1 MKKFNPSV
9 LALSISSLLLTS
21 TLTFGQISQQDKA
34 LLGVKE
40 HQESLLFHQSLVE
53 QGSENVPIWRI
64 PSLLRTKDGVLIAAA
79 DKRWQHRGDWG
90 DIDTAIRISHDDG
103 KTWGNITT
111 ILDLPSQNTEHSP
124 VMNTSTNPWGD
135 KDNVIRQ
142 RIRDPNYSS
151 QYMNSAFL
159 IDAQMVQDKRN
170 GRVFLAVDMFPESAG
185 FFHLNGAFNNP
196 GKDGSG
202 RLTIDGKQYLKLI
215 YQDKQWT
222 LREDGSVFDELNRKT
237 QYKVIVKGDPNKN
250 FKDLGDV
257 YNENNENIGNIY
269 LTNRKGSKNE
279 KAPFYI
285 PTTSYLWMTYSDDN
299 GKTWSSPI
307 DISAQI
313 KKDWMRFLGTGP
325 GVGIQT
331 KNGNLIFPVYYTN
344 QNNVQSTA
352 LIISKDGGKS
362 WELGQSPNDKRIELN
377 GMNSH
382 NLRWDSWYANTA
394 KQKGFELT
402 EAQLVELENGEL
414 KLFMR
419 NQTGKVMMST
429 SKDGGYTW
437 VNTEKINE
445 LDHGYSQ
452 LSVIKYSKRIN
463 GKEYIV
469 FSGQSRS
476 GQGGDNLR
484 RDGKLFLGEVQESGE
499 IKWDT
504 TNLVREI
511 VSQGKAAGQP
521 NGYVYSS
528 MAELGDGSI
537 GLAYENTTDY
547 TTIMYLPIEM
557 QEFFWKAGKIFSDVR
572 QKEPLV
578 FTYDG
583 TETLEKIGDGVA
595 IKRGEGESQSEINV
609 SEGLLVLDQQT
620 KDGKNK
626 AFTQL
631 TLNNSGVAQVNSTQN
646 IDRLV
651 VNNGAT
657 GYLQF
662 TVTDTHSPRLKIN
675 QDVTAHG
682 QIVAVQV
689 NLQKKLKPN
698 DKGYYHAQGE
708 ELIAFKDNGQV
719 KWRLVNDELKDG
731 MYVYTLA
738 SVAKPSVLR
747 TTSQPHSLYLTN
759 KLITA
764 DGKAVSTVAPLKA
777 PLTVNA
783 RPQVNPVLA
792 SYLTA
797 NLAFNKMSEQL
808 QQSFMHETRLLQEK
822 DRSIFV
828 KYLNGKQKY
837 GSNLSFIDYGYD
849 FNASYSGVML
859 GGKVWQSERGNHALY
874 TALNKTSYKV
884 TPKAVDGETKAKY
897 QSWGGSIN
905 WHSNLP
911 HNLIVDLSTSYQ
923 KHKGD
928 IEHAG
933 HVKGYTFNI
942 GADLGYRYQWMK
954 NAFITPMVGLHYLY
968 ASLSDVNDQANKALL
983 KYNNFNALKTN
994 LGVDVNYRIG
1004 KFEVKGL
1011 LSYDMYQQK
1020 TRQLYVDDVAYKQ
1033 GKLADTLHLNTQF
1046 VAHLTPRFAFS
1057 TEVGF
1062 QHARNKGQSSFA
1074 VGAHYQF

>member
-1 MKKFNPSV
+1 NT
-9 LALSISSLLLTS
+9 AY
-21 TLTFGQISQQDKA
+21 
-34 LLGVKE
+34 
-40 HQESLLFHQSLVE
+40 
-53 QGSENVPIWRI
+53 IW
-64 PSLLRTKDGVLIAAA
+64 L
-79 DKRWQHRGDWG
+79 
-90 DIDTAIRISHDDG
+90 
-103 KTWGNITT
+103 
-111 ILDLPSQNTEHSP
+111 
-124 VMNTSTNPWGD
+124 
-135 KDNVIRQ
+135 
-142 RIRDPNYSS
+142 
-151 QYMNSAFL
+151 
-159 IDAQMVQDKRN
+159 
-170 GRVFLAVDMFPESAG
+170 
-185 FFHLNGAFNNP
+185 
-196 GKDGSG
+196 
-202 RLTIDGKQYLKLI
+202 
-215 YQDKQWT
+215 
-222 LREDGSVFDELNRKT
+222 
-237 QYKVIVKGDPNKN
+237 
-250 FKDLGDV
+250 
-257 YNENNENIGNIY
+257 
-269 LTNRKGSKNE
+269 
-279 KAPFYI
+279 
-285 PTTSYLWMTYSDDN
+285 TYSDDN
-299 GKTWSSPI
+299 GKTWVNPI
-307 DISAQI
+307 DITSQV
-313 KKDWMRFLGTGP
+313 KKDWMRFFGTGP

-331 KNGNLIFPVYYTN
+331 KNGNLVLPVYYSN
-344 QNNVQSTA
+344 LSGMESAA
-352 LIISKDGGKS
+352 LIISQDGGKS
-362 WELGQSPNDKRIELN
+362 WELGKSPNDTRLN
-377 GMNSH
+377 GY
-382 NLRWDSWYANTA
+382 DSRTSPSNTNR
-394 KQKGFELT
+394 LT
-402 EAQLVELENGEL
+402 EAQLVELDNGDI

-419 NQTGKVMMST
+419 NQSGKVMMST

-437 VNTEKINE
+437 VSTEKINE
-445 LDHGYSQ
+445 LNHGYSQ
-452 LSVIKYSKRIN
+452 LSVVKYSKKIN

-469 FSGQSRS
+469 FSGQSES
-476 GQGGDNLR
+476 GQSGDSLR
-484 RDGKLFLGEVQESGE
+484 RNGKLFLGEVQEDGS
-499 IKWDT
+499 IVWKTDK
-504 TNLVREI
+504 LVREI
-511 VSQGKAAGQP
+511 QSSGKANRTHP

-738 SVAKPSVLR
+738 SVVKPSVLR

-777 PLTVNA
+777 LLTVNA

-797 NLAFNKMSEQL
+797 NLALNKMSEQL

-911 HNLIVDLSTSYQ
+911 HNLIVDLSTGYQ

>member
-1 MKKFNPSV
+1 GM
-9 LALSISSLLLTS
+9 
-21 TLTFGQISQQDKA
+21 
-34 LLGVKE
+34 
-40 HQESLLFHQSLVE
+40 
-53 QGSENVPIWRI
+53 
-64 PSLLRTKDGVLIAAA
+64 
-79 DKRWQHRGDWG
+79 
-90 DIDTAIRISHDDG
+90 
-103 KTWGNITT
+103 
-111 ILDLPSQNTEHSP
+111 
-124 VMNTSTNPWGD
+124 
-135 KDNVIRQ
+135 
-142 RIRDPNYSS
+142 
-151 QYMNSAFL
+151 
-159 IDAQMVQDKRN
+159 
-170 GRVFLAVDMFPESAG
+170 ESA
-185 FFHLNGAFNNP
+185 
-196 GKDGSG
+196 
-202 RLTIDGKQYLKLI
+202 
-215 YQDKQWT
+215 
-222 LREDGSVFDELNRKT
+222 
-237 QYKVIVKGDPNKN
+237 
-250 FKDLGDV
+250 
-257 YNENNENIGNIY
+257 
-269 LTNRKGSKNE
+269 
-279 KAPFYI
+279 
-285 PTTSYLWMTYSDDN
+285 
-299 GKTWSSPI
+299 
-307 DISAQI
+307 
-313 KKDWMRFLGTGP
+313 
-325 GVGIQT
+325 
-331 KNGNLIFPVYYTN
+331 
-344 QNNVQSTA
+344 A
-352 LIISKDGGKS
+352 LIISQDGGKS
-362 WELGQSPNDKRIELN
+362 WELGKSPNDTRLN
-377 GMNSH
+377 GY
-382 NLRWDSWYANTA
+382 DSRTSPSNTNR
-394 KQKGFELT
+394 LT
-402 EAQLVELENGEL
+402 EAQLVELDNGDI

-419 NQTGKVMMST
+419 NQSGKVMMST

-437 VNTEKINE
+437 VSTEKINE
-445 LDHGYSQ
+445 LNHGYSQ
-452 LSVIKYSKRIN
+452 LSVVKYSKKIN

-469 FSGQSRS
+469 FSGQSES
-476 GQGGDNLR
+476 GQSGDSLR
-484 RDGKLFLGEVQESGE
+484 RNGKLFLGEVQEDGS
-499 IKWDT
+499 IVWKTDK
-504 TNLVREI
+504 LVREI
-511 VSQGKAAGQP
+511 QSSGKANRTHP

-738 SVAKPSVLR
+738 SVVKPSVLR

-777 PLTVNA
+777 LLTVNA

-797 NLAFNKMSEQL
+797 NLALNKMSEQL

-911 HNLIVDLSTSYQ
+911 HNLIVDLSTGYQ

>member
-1 MKKFNPSV
+1 MMKKFNPSI

-21 TLTFGQISQQDKA
+21 TLTFGQIQQQDKA
-34 LLGVKE
+34 LFGVKE
-40 HQESLLFHQSLVE
+40 HQESLLFHQSLVK
-53 QGSENVPIWRI
+53 QGSDNVPIWRI

-111 ILDLPSQNTEHSP
+111 ILDLPSKNGEKSP
-124 VMNTSTNPWGD
+124 SAPDPVTFNAWGD
-135 KDNVIRQ
+135 R
-142 RIRDPNYSS
+142 PNCTTYC
-151 QYMNSAFL
+151 NSAFL
-159 IDAQMVQDKRN
+159 IDAQMVQDKRS
-170 GRVFLAVDMFPESAG
+170 GRIFLAVDMFADGAG
-185 FFHLNGAFNNP
+185 FFGVKDSGNGRIN
-196 GKDGSG
+196 
-202 RLTIDGKQYLKLI
+202 IDGKQYPILNE
-215 YQDKQWT
+215 KQSGQRWT
-222 LREDGSVFDELNRKT
+222 LRENGEVFDHQNNKT
-237 QYKVIVKGDPNKN
+237 NYRVVTKGDPKAN
-250 FKDLGDV
+250 FKDVGDI
-257 YNENNENIGNIY
+257 YNERNEKLGNIY
-269 LTNRKGSKNE
+269 LKDE
-279 KAPFYI
+279 KTPFLAVNTAYVW
-285 PTTSYLWMTYSDDN
+285 LMHSDDN
-299 GKTWSSPI
+299 GKTWSNPI
-307 DISAQI
+307 DLSAQV
-313 KKDWMRFLGTGP
+313 KKDWMKFFGTGP

-331 KNGNLIFPVYYTN
+331 KNGNLLFPIYYTN
-344 QNNVQSTA
+344 QHGKQSSA
-352 LIISKDGGKS
+352 LVISKDGGKT
-362 WELGQSPNDKRIELN
+362 WDLGESPNDNRTTLK
-377 GMNSH
+377 GMNSREL
-382 NLRWDSWYANTA
+382 NWNSWENRSAESLGY
-394 KQKGFELT
+394 ELT
-402 EAQLVELENGEL
+402 ESQLVELNNGDI

-419 NQTGKVMMST
+419 NKSGKVMMST

-437 VNTEKINE
+437 IDTQKIDALN
-445 LDHGYSQ
+445 HGYSQ
-452 LSVIKYSKRIN
+452 LSVIKYSKKIN
-463 GKEYIV
+463 GKEYVI
-469 FSGQSRS
+469 FSGQSRQGS
-476 GQGGDNLR
+476 GGDGLR
-484 RDGKLFLGEVQESGE
+484 QDGKLFLGEVQEDGSISWNTNKLVKE
-499 IKWDT
+499 IISRGRAKT
-504 TNLVREI
+504 QNSSYT
-511 VSQGKAAGQP
+511 

-537 GLAYENTTDY
+537 GLAYENTVDY

-557 QEFFWKAGKIFSDVR
+557 QEFFWRDGKIFSDIR
-572 QKEPLV
+572 QKTPLTV
-578 FTYDG
+578 TYNGADS
-583 TETLEKIGDGVA
+583 LEKIGDGIV
-595 IKRGEGESQSEINV
+595 IKQGVGESLGGVTV
-609 SEGLLVLDQQT
+609 SEGTLVLAQKSEQD
-620 KDGKNK
+620 KNK
-626 AFTQL
+626 AFTDV
-631 TLNNSGVAQVNSTQN
+631 TLNKTGILQVESVQN
-646 IDRLV
+646 IDTLT
-651 VNNGAT
+651 VNNEASGHIQLSVSDESTPMLNIAK
-657 GYLQF
+657 GVSGKEVKL
-662 TVTDTHSPRLKIN
+662 H
-675 QDVTAHG
+675 
-682 QIVAVQV
+682 V

-797 NLAFNKMSEQL
+797 NLALNKMSEQL

-911 HNLIVDLSTSYQ
+911 HNLIVDLSAGYQ

>member
-21 TLTFGQISQQDKA
+21 TLTFGQIQQQDKA
-34 LLGVKE
+34 LFGVKE
-40 HQESLLFHQSLVE
+40 HQESLLFHQSLVK
-53 QGSENVPIWRI
+53 QGSDNVPIWRI

-111 ILDLPSQNTEHSP
+111 ILDLPSQNGEKSP
-124 VMNTSTNPWGD
+124 IHNDAPNFNPWAYRRNGTD
-135 KDNVIRQ
+135 STYRN
-142 RIRDPNYSS
+142 SS
-151 QYMNSAFL
+151 FL

-170 GRVFLAVDMFPESAG
+170 GRIFLAVDMFPESTGLSGTAD
-185 FFHLNGAFNNP
+185 NGVTEF
-196 GKDGSG
+196 GSG
-202 RLTIDGKQYLKLI
+202 YVNIGGKSYLQLKNGNAR
-215 YQDKQWT
+215 YT
-222 LREDGSVFDELNRKT
+222 LRENGEVFDQNNNKT
-237 QYKVIVKGDPNKN
+237 DYKVIINGDPKQNY
-250 FKDLGDV
+250 KDLGDV
-257 YNENNENIGNIY
+257 MNSQGELLGNIY
-269 LTNRKGSKNE
+269 LKKEGKNA
-279 KAPFYI
+279 KVPFTAPHI
-285 PTTSYLWMTYSDDN
+285 SYFWLTHSDDN
-299 GKTWSSPI
+299 GKTWSQPI
-307 DISAQI
+307 DLTPQV
-313 KKDWMRFLGTGP
+313 KKDWMRFFGTGP

-331 KNGNLIFPVYYTN
+331 QNGNLLFPIYYIN
-344 QNNVQSTA
+344 RQGKQSSA
-352 LIISKDGGKS
+352 LIISKDGGKT
-362 WELGQSPNDKRIELN
+362 WDLGQSPNDNRPDLY
-377 GMNSH
+377 GQNSETLGSSSVGH
-382 NLRWDSWYANTA
+382 
-394 KQKGFELT
+394 GHELT
-402 EAQLVELENGEL
+402 ESQLVELDNGDL

-419 NQTGKVMMST
+419 NTSGRVMMST

-437 VNTEKINE
+437 TETQKVE
-445 LDHGYSQ
+445 ALKHGYSQ
-452 LSVIKYSKRIN
+452 LSVIKYSKKIN

-469 FSGQSRS
+469 FSGQSES
-476 GQGGDNLR
+476 GQSGDALR
-484 RDGKLFLGEVQESGE
+484 RNGKLFLGEVQEDGS
-499 IKWDT
+499 IVWKI
-504 TNLVREI
+504 NKLVRDI
-511 VSQGKAAGQP
+511 QSSGLAKQNGRSYP

-631 TLNNSGVAQVNSTQN
+631 TLNSSGVVQVNSTQN

-764 DGKAVSTVAPLKA
+764 DGKAVSTVSPLKA

-797 NLAFNKMSEQL
+797 NLALNKMSEQL
-808 QQSFMHETRLLQEK
+808 QQSFMHETHLLQEK

-849 FNASYSGVML
+849 FNTSYSGVML

>member
-1 MKKFNPSV
+1 RN
-9 LALSISSLLLTS
+9 AT
-21 TLTFGQISQQDKA
+21 
-34 LLGVKE
+34 
-40 HQESLLFHQSLVE
+40 
-53 QGSENVPIWRI
+53 VPF
-64 PSLLRTKDGVLIAAA
+64 IA
-79 DKRWQHRGDWG
+79 
-90 DIDTAIRISHDDG
+90 
-103 KTWGNITT
+103 
-111 ILDLPSQNTEHSP
+111 P
-124 VMNTSTNPWGD
+124 NTSYFW
-135 KDNVIRQ
+135 
-142 RIRDPNYSS
+142 
-151 QYMNSAFL
+151 
-159 IDAQMVQDKRN
+159 
-170 GRVFLAVDMFPESAG
+170 
-185 FFHLNGAFNNP
+185 
-196 GKDGSG
+196 
-202 RLTIDGKQYLKLI
+202 LTH
-215 YQDKQWT
+215 
-222 LREDGSVFDELNRKT
+222 
-237 QYKVIVKGDPNKN
+237 
-250 FKDLGDV
+250 
-257 YNENNENIGNIY
+257 
-269 LTNRKGSKNE
+269 
-279 KAPFYI
+279 
-285 PTTSYLWMTYSDDN
+285 SDDN

-307 DISAQI
+307 DLTSQV
-313 KKDWMRFLGTGP
+313 KKDWMRFFGTGP

-331 KNGNLIFPVYYTN
+331 KKGNLLFPIYYIN
-344 QNNVQSTA
+344 RHGKQSSA
-352 LIISKDGGKS
+352 LIISKDGGKT
-362 WELGQSPNDKRIELN
+362 WDLGQSPNDTRTELY
-377 GMNSH
+377 GKNSETLNSNSSGH
-382 NLRWDSWYANTA
+382 
-394 KQKGFELT
+394 ELT
-402 EAQLVELENGEL
+402 ESQLVELQNGDL

-419 NQTGKVMMST
+419 NTSGRVMMST
-429 SKDGGYTW
+429 SKDGGYSWIETKQ
-437 VNTEKINE
+437 VPE
-445 LDHGYSQ
+445 LNHGYSQ
-452 LSVIKYSKRIN
+452 LSVIKYSKKIN

-469 FSGQSRS
+469 FSGQSVS
-476 GQGGDNLR
+476 GNSGDKLR
-484 RDGKLFLGEVQESGE
+484 RDGKLFLGEVQDNGD
-499 IKWDT
+499 INWDT
-504 TNLVREI
+504 TNLVRNI
-511 VSQGKAAGQP
+511 KSSGLAKQGSEVYP

-583 TETLEKIGDGVA
+583 TETLEKIGDGIA
-595 IKRGEGESQSEINV
+595 IKRGEGESQSGINV

-646 IDRLV
+646 IDRFV

-797 NLAFNKMSEQL
+797 NLALNKMSEQL

-911 HNLIVDLSTSYQ
+911 HNLIVDLSAGYQ

>member
-1 MKKFNPSV
+1 MMKKFNPSI

-21 TLTFGQISQQDKA
+21 TLTFGQIQQQDKA
-34 LLGVKE
+34 LFGVKE
-40 HQESLLFHQSLVE
+40 HQESLLFHQSLVK
-53 QGSENVPIWRI
+53 QGSDNVPIWRI

-111 ILDLPSQNTEHSP
+111 ILDLPSQNGEKSP
-124 VMNTSTNPWGD
+124 IHNDAPNFNPWAYRRNGTD
-135 KDNVIRQ
+135 STYRN
-142 RIRDPNYSS
+142 SS
-151 QYMNSAFL
+151 FL

-170 GRVFLAVDMFPESAG
+170 GRIFLAVDMFPESTGLSGTAD
-185 FFHLNGAFNNP
+185 NGVTEF
-196 GKDGSG
+196 GSG
-202 RLTIDGKQYLKLI
+202 YVNIDGKFYLQLKNGNAR
-215 YQDKQWT
+215 YT
-222 LREDGSVFDELNRKT
+222 LRENGEVFDQNNHKT
-237 QYKVIVKGDPNKN
+237 DYKVIINGDSKQNY
-250 FKDLGDV
+250 KDLGNV
-257 YNENNENIGNIY
+257 MNSKGELLGNIY
-269 LTNRKGSKNE
+269 LKKEGKNA
-279 KAPFYI
+279 KVPFTAPHI
-285 PTTSYLWMTYSDDN
+285 SYFWLTHSDDN
-299 GKTWSSPI
+299 GKTWSQPI
-307 DISAQI
+307 DLTAQV
-313 KKDWMRFLGTGP
+313 KKDWMRFFGTGP

-331 KNGNLIFPVYYTN
+331 QNGNLLFPIYYIN
-344 QNNVQSTA
+344 RQGKQSAA
-352 LIISKDGGKS
+352 LIISRDGGNT
-362 WELGQSPNDKRIELN
+362 WDLGQSPNDNRPDLY
-377 GMNSH
+377 GQNSETLSRS
-382 NLRWDSWYANTA
+382 NAGY
-394 KQKGFELT
+394 ELT
-402 EAQLVELENGEL
+402 ESQLVELDNGDL

-419 NQTGKVMMST
+419 NTSGRVMMST

-437 VNTEKINE
+437 TDTHKVEALK
-445 LDHGYSQ
+445 HGYSQ
-452 LSVIKYSKRIN
+452 LSVIKYSKKIN

-469 FSGQSRS
+469 FSGQSVEGS
-476 GQGGDNLR
+476 GGDDKR
-484 RDGKLFLGEVQESGE
+484 RDGKLFLGEVQEDGR
-499 IKWDT
+499 IIWKTDK
-504 TNLVREI
+504 LVRSI
-511 VSQGKAAGQP
+511 DSKGKANGRLP

-557 QEFFWKAGKIFSDVR
+557 QEFFWRDGKIFSDIR
-572 QKEPLV
+572 QKTPLTV
-578 FTYDG
+578 TYNGADS
-583 TETLEKIGDGVA
+583 LEKIGDGIA
-595 IKRGEGESQSEINV
+595 IKQGVGESLGGVTV
-609 SEGLLVLDQQT
+609 SEGTLVLAQKSEQD
-620 KDGKNK
+620 KNK
-626 AFTQL
+626 AFTDV
-631 TLNNSGVAQVNSTQN
+631 TLNKTGILQVESVQN
-646 IDRLV
+646 IDTLT
-651 VNNGAT
+651 VNNEAS
-657 GYLQF
+657 GYIQF
-662 TVTDTHSPRLKIN
+662 SVSDESTPMLNIAKGVSGKEVKLH
-675 QDVTAHG
+675 
-682 QIVAVQV
+682 V

-698 DKGYYHAQGE
+698 DKGYYYAQGE

-797 NLAFNKMSEQL
+797 NLALNKMSEQL

-911 HNLIVDLSTSYQ
+911 HNLIVDLSAGYQ

>member
-21 TLTFGQISQQDKA
+21 TLTFGQIQQQDKA
-34 LLGVKE
+34 LFGVKE

-53 QGSENVPIWRI
+53 QGSDNVPIWRI

-111 ILDLPSQNTEHSP
+111 ILDLPSQNGEKSP
-124 VMNTSTNPWGD
+124 IHNDAPNFNPWAYRRNGTD
-135 KDNVIRQ
+135 STYRN
-142 RIRDPNYSS
+142 SS
-151 QYMNSAFL
+151 FL

-170 GRVFLAVDMFPESAG
+170 GRIFLAVDMFPESTGLSGTAD
-185 FFHLNGAFNNP
+185 NGVTEF
-196 GKDGSG
+196 GSG
-202 RLTIDGKQYLKLI
+202 YVNIGGKSYLQLKNGNAR
-215 YQDKQWT
+215 YT
-222 LREDGSVFDELNRKT
+222 LRENGEVFDQNNNKT
-237 QYKVIVKGDPNKN
+237 DYKVIINGDPKQNY
-250 FKDLGDV
+250 KDLGDV
-257 YNENNENIGNIY
+257 MNSQGELLGNIY
-269 LTNRKGSKNE
+269 LKKEGKNA
-279 KAPFYI
+279 KVPFTAPHI
-285 PTTSYLWMTYSDDN
+285 SYFWLTHSDDN
-299 GKTWSSPI
+299 GKTWSQPI
-307 DISAQI
+307 DLTPQV
-313 KKDWMRFLGTGP
+313 KKDWMRFFGTGP

-331 KNGNLIFPVYYTN
+331 QNGNLLFPIYYIN
-344 QNNVQSTA
+344 RQGKQSSA
-352 LIISKDGGKS
+352 LIISKDGGKT
-362 WELGQSPNDKRIELN
+362 WDLGQSPNDNRPDLY
-377 GMNSH
+377 GQNSETLGSSSVGH
-382 NLRWDSWYANTA
+382 
-394 KQKGFELT
+394 GHELT
-402 EAQLVELENGEL
+402 ESQLVELDNGDL

-419 NQTGKVMMST
+419 NTSGRVMMST

-437 VNTEKINE
+437 TETQKVE
-445 LDHGYSQ
+445 ALKHGYSQ
-452 LSVIKYSKRIN
+452 LSVIKYSKKIN

-469 FSGQSRS
+469 FSGQSES
-476 GQGGDNLR
+476 GQSGDALR
-484 RDGKLFLGEVQESGE
+484 RNGKLFLGEVQEDGS
-499 IKWDT
+499 IVWKI
-504 TNLVREI
+504 NKLVRDI
-511 VSQGKAAGQP
+511 QSSGLAKQNGRSYP

-631 TLNNSGVAQVNSTQN
+631 TLNSSGVVQVNSTQN

-662 TVTDTHSPRLKIN
+662 TLTDTHSPRLKIN

-797 NLAFNKMSEQL
+797 NLALNKMSEQL

-897 QSWGGSIN
+897 HSWGGSIN

-911 HNLIVDLSTSYQ
+911 HNLIVDLSAGYQ

>member
-1 MKKFNPSV
+1 V
-9 LALSISSLLLTS
+9 L
-21 TLTFGQISQQDKA
+21 
-34 LLGVKE
+34 
-40 HQESLLFHQSLVE
+40 
-53 QGSENVPIWRI
+53 
-64 PSLLRTKDGVLIAAA
+64 
-79 DKRWQHRGDWG
+79 
-90 DIDTAIRISHDDG
+90 
-103 KTWGNITT
+103 
-111 ILDLPSQNTEHSP
+111 
-124 VMNTSTNPWGD
+124 
-135 KDNVIRQ
+135 
-142 RIRDPNYSS
+142 
-151 QYMNSAFL
+151 
-159 IDAQMVQDKRN
+159 
-170 GRVFLAVDMFPESAG
+170 
-185 FFHLNGAFNNP
+185 
-196 GKDGSG
+196 
-202 RLTIDGKQYLKLI
+202 
-215 YQDKQWT
+215 
-222 LREDGSVFDELNRKT
+222 
-237 QYKVIVKGDPNKN
+237 
-250 FKDLGDV
+250 
-257 YNENNENIGNIY
+257 
-269 LTNRKGSKNE
+269 
-279 KAPFYI
+279 
-285 PTTSYLWMTYSDDN
+285 
-299 GKTWSSPI
+299 
-307 DISAQI
+307 
-313 KKDWMRFLGTGP
+313 
-325 GVGIQT
+325 
-331 KNGNLIFPVYYTN
+331 PVYYSN
-344 QNNVQSTA
+344 LSGMESAA
-352 LIISKDGGKS
+352 LIISQDGGKS
-362 WELGQSPNDKRIELN
+362 WELGKSPNDTRLN
-377 GMNSH
+377 GY
-382 NLRWDSWYANTA
+382 DSRTSPSNTNR
-394 KQKGFELT
+394 LT
-402 EAQLVELENGEL
+402 EAQLVELDNGDI

-419 NQTGKVMMST
+419 NQSGKVMMST

-437 VNTEKINE
+437 VSTEKINE
-445 LDHGYSQ
+445 LNHGYSQ
-452 LSVIKYSKRIN
+452 LSVVKYSKKIN

-469 FSGQSRS
+469 FSGQSES
-476 GQGGDNLR
+476 GQSGDSLR
-484 RDGKLFLGEVQESGE
+484 RNGKLFLGEVQEDGS
-499 IKWDT
+499 IVWKTDK
-504 TNLVREI
+504 LVREI
-511 VSQGKAAGQP
+511 QSSGKANRTHP

-738 SVAKPSVLR
+738 SVVKPSVLR

-797 NLAFNKMSEQL
+797 NLALNKMSEQL

-874 TALNKTSYKV
+874 IALNKTSYKV

-911 HNLIVDLSTSYQ
+911 HNLIVDLSTGYQ

>member
-1 MKKFNPSV
+1 
-9 LALSISSLLLTS
+9 
-21 TLTFGQISQQDKA
+21 
-34 LLGVKE
+34 
-40 HQESLLFHQSLVE
+40 
-53 QGSENVPIWRI
+53 NVPFVAPNTAYIW
-64 PSLLRTKDGVLIAAA
+64 L
-79 DKRWQHRGDWG
+79 
-90 DIDTAIRISHDDG
+90 
-103 KTWGNITT
+103 
-111 ILDLPSQNTEHSP
+111 
-124 VMNTSTNPWGD
+124 
-135 KDNVIRQ
+135 
-142 RIRDPNYSS
+142 
-151 QYMNSAFL
+151 
-159 IDAQMVQDKRN
+159 
-170 GRVFLAVDMFPESAG
+170 
-185 FFHLNGAFNNP
+185 
-196 GKDGSG
+196 
-202 RLTIDGKQYLKLI
+202 
-215 YQDKQWT
+215 
-222 LREDGSVFDELNRKT
+222 
-237 QYKVIVKGDPNKN
+237 
-250 FKDLGDV
+250 
-257 YNENNENIGNIY
+257 
-269 LTNRKGSKNE
+269 
-279 KAPFYI
+279 
-285 PTTSYLWMTYSDDN
+285 TYSDDN
-299 GKTWSSPI
+299 GKTWVNPI
-307 DISAQI
+307 DITSQV
-313 KKDWMRFLGTGP
+313 KKDWMRFFGTGP

-331 KNGNLIFPVYYTN
+331 KNGNLVLPVYYSN
-344 QNNVQSTA
+344 LSGMESAA
-352 LIISKDGGKS
+352 LIISQDGGKS
-362 WELGQSPNDKRIELN
+362 WELGKSPNDTRLN
-377 GMNSH
+377 GY
-382 NLRWDSWYANTA
+382 DSRTSPSNTNR
-394 KQKGFELT
+394 LT
-402 EAQLVELENGEL
+402 EAQLVELDNGDI

-419 NQTGKVMMST
+419 NQSGKVMMST

-437 VNTEKINE
+437 VSTEKINE
-445 LDHGYSQ
+445 LNHGYSQ
-452 LSVIKYSKRIN
+452 LSVIKYSKKIN

-469 FSGQSRS
+469 FSGQSES
-476 GQGGDNLR
+476 GQSGDALR
-484 RDGKLFLGEVQESGE
+484 RNGKLFLGEVQEDGS
-499 IKWDT
+499 IVWKI
-504 TNLVREI
+504 NKLVRDI
-511 VSQGKAAGQP
+511 QSSGLAKQNGRSYP

-631 TLNNSGVAQVNSTQN
+631 TLNSSGVVQVNSTQN

-797 NLAFNKMSEQL
+797 NLALNKMSEQL

-897 QSWGGSIN
+897 HSWGGSIN

-911 HNLIVDLSTSYQ
+911 HNLIVDLSTGYQ

>member
-1 MKKFNPSV
+1 MMKKFNPSV

-21 TLTFGQISQQDKA
+21 TLTFGQIQQQDKA
-34 LLGVKE
+34 LFGVKE

-53 QGSENVPIWRI
+53 QGSDNVPIWRI

-111 ILDLPSQNTEHSP
+111 ILDLPSQNGEKSP
-124 VMNTSTNPWGD
+124 IHNDAPNFNPWAYRRNGTD
-135 KDNVIRQ
+135 STYRN
-142 RIRDPNYSS
+142 SS
-151 QYMNSAFL
+151 FL

-170 GRVFLAVDMFPESAG
+170 GRIFLAVDMFPESTGLSGTAD
-185 FFHLNGAFNNP
+185 NGVTEF
-196 GKDGSG
+196 GSG
-202 RLTIDGKQYLKLI
+202 YVNIGGKSYLQLKNGNAR
-215 YQDKQWT
+215 YT
-222 LREDGSVFDELNRKT
+222 LRENGEVFDQNNNKT
-237 QYKVIVKGDPNKN
+237 DYKVIINGDPKQNY
-250 FKDLGDV
+250 KDLGDV
-257 YNENNENIGNIY
+257 MNSQGELLGNIY
-269 LTNRKGSKNE
+269 LKKEGKNA
-279 KAPFYI
+279 KVPFTAPHI
-285 PTTSYLWMTYSDDN
+285 SYFWLTHSDDN
-299 GKTWSSPI
+299 GKTWSQPI
-307 DISAQI
+307 DLTPQV
-313 KKDWMRFLGTGP
+313 KKDWMRFFGTGP

-331 KNGNLIFPVYYTN
+331 QNGNLLFPIYYIN
-344 QNNVQSTA
+344 RQGKQSSA
-352 LIISKDGGKS
+352 LIISKDGGKT
-362 WELGQSPNDKRIELN
+362 WDLGQSPNDNRPDLY
-377 GMNSH
+377 GQNSETLGSSSVGH
-382 NLRWDSWYANTA
+382 
-394 KQKGFELT
+394 GHELT
-402 EAQLVELENGEL
+402 ESQLVELDNGDL

-419 NQTGKVMMST
+419 NTSGRVMMST

-437 VNTEKINE
+437 TETQKVE
-445 LDHGYSQ
+445 ALKHGYSQ
-452 LSVIKYSKRIN
+452 LSVIKYSKKIN

-469 FSGQSRS
+469 FSGQSES
-476 GQGGDNLR
+476 GQSGDALR
-484 RDGKLFLGEVQESGE
+484 RNGKLFLGEVQEDGS
-499 IKWDT
+499 IVWKI
-504 TNLVREI
+504 NKLVRDI
-511 VSQGKAAGQP
+511 QSSGLAKQNGRSYP

-631 TLNNSGVAQVNSTQN
+631 TLNSSGVVQVNSTQN

-747 TTSQPHSLYLTN
+747 TTSQLHSLYLTN

-797 NLAFNKMSEQL
+797 NLALNKMSEQL
-808 QQSFMHETRLLQEK
+808 QQSFMHETHLLQEK

-837 GSNLSFIDYGYD
+837 DSNLSFIDYGYD
-849 FNASYSGVML
+849 FNTSYSGVML

>member
-1 MKKFNPSV
+1 MLNIAK
-9 LALSISSLLLTS
+9 
-21 TLTFGQISQQDKA
+21 
-34 LLGVKE
+34 GV
-40 HQESLLFHQSLVE
+40 S
-53 QGSENVPIWRI
+53 
-64 PSLLRTKDGVLIAAA
+64 
-79 DKRWQHRGDWG
+79 
-90 DIDTAIRISHDDG
+90 
-103 KTWGNITT
+103 
-111 ILDLPSQNTEHSP
+111 
-124 VMNTSTNPWGD
+124 
-135 KDNVIRQ
+135 
-142 RIRDPNYSS
+142 
-151 QYMNSAFL
+151 
-159 IDAQMVQDKRN
+159 
-170 GRVFLAVDMFPESAG
+170 
-185 FFHLNGAFNNP
+185 
-196 GKDGSG
+196 
-202 RLTIDGKQYLKLI
+202 
-215 YQDKQWT
+215 
-222 LREDGSVFDELNRKT
+222 
-237 QYKVIVKGDPNKN
+237 
-250 FKDLGDV
+250 
-257 YNENNENIGNIY
+257 
-269 LTNRKGSKNE
+269 
-279 KAPFYI
+279 
-285 PTTSYLWMTYSDDN
+285 
-299 GKTWSSPI
+299 
-307 DISAQI
+307 
-313 KKDWMRFLGTGP
+313 
-325 GVGIQT
+325 
-331 KNGNLIFPVYYTN
+331 
-344 QNNVQSTA
+344 
-352 LIISKDGGKS
+352 
-362 WELGQSPNDKRIELN
+362 
-377 GMNSH
+377 
-382 NLRWDSWYANTA
+382 
-394 KQKGFELT
+394 
-402 EAQLVELENGEL
+402 
-414 KLFMR
+414 
-419 NQTGKVMMST
+419 
-429 SKDGGYTW
+429 
-437 VNTEKINE
+437 
-445 LDHGYSQ
+445 
-452 LSVIKYSKRIN
+452 
-463 GKEYIV
+463 GKEV
-469 FSGQSRS
+469 
-476 GQGGDNLR
+476 
-484 RDGKLFLGEVQESGE
+484 KL
-499 IKWDT
+499 
-504 TNLVREI
+504 
-511 VSQGKAAGQP
+511 
-521 NGYVYSS
+521 
-528 MAELGDGSI
+528 
-537 GLAYENTTDY
+537 
-547 TTIMYLPIEM
+547 
-557 QEFFWKAGKIFSDVR
+557 
-572 QKEPLV
+572 
-578 FTYDG
+578 
-583 TETLEKIGDGVA
+583 
-595 IKRGEGESQSEINV
+595 
-609 SEGLLVLDQQT
+609 
-620 KDGKNK
+620 
-626 AFTQL
+626 
-631 TLNNSGVAQVNSTQN
+631 
-646 IDRLV
+646 
-651 VNNGAT
+651 
-657 GYLQF
+657 
-662 TVTDTHSPRLKIN
+662 
-675 QDVTAHG
+675 
-682 QIVAVQV
+682 QV

-738 SVAKPSVLR
+738 SVVKPSVLR

-797 NLAFNKMSEQL
+797 NLALNKMSEQL

-911 HNLIVDLSTSYQ
+911 HNLIVDLSTGYQ

-1074 VGAHYQF
+1074 V

>member
-21 TLTFGQISQQDKA
+21 TLTFGQIQQQDKA
-34 LLGVKE
+34 HFGVKE
-40 HQESLLFHQSLVE
+40 HQESLLFHQSLVK
-53 QGSENVPIWRI
+53 QGSDNVPIWRI

-111 ILDLPSQNTEHSP
+111 ILDLPSKNGEKSP
-124 VMNTSTNPWGD
+124 SAPDPVTFNAWG
-135 KDNVIRQ
+135 NR
-142 RIRDPNYSS
+142 PNCTTYC
-151 QYMNSAFL
+151 NSAFL

-170 GRVFLAVDMFPESAG
+170 GRIFLAVDMFADGAG
-185 FFHLNGAFNNP
+185 FFGVKDSGNGRIN
-196 GKDGSG
+196 
-202 RLTIDGKQYLKLI
+202 IDGKQYPILNE
-215 YQDKQWT
+215 KQSGQRWT
-222 LREDGSVFDELNRKT
+222 LRENGEVFDHQNNKT
-237 QYKVIVKGDPNKN
+237 NYRVVTKGDPKAN
-250 FKDLGDV
+250 FKDVGDI
-257 YNENNENIGNIY
+257 YNERNEKLGNIY
-269 LTNRKGSKNE
+269 LKDE
-279 KAPFYI
+279 KTPFLAVNTAYVW
-285 PTTSYLWMTYSDDN
+285 LMHSDDN
-299 GKTWSSPI
+299 GKTWSNPI
-307 DISAQI
+307 DLSAQV
-313 KKDWMRFLGTGP
+313 KKDWMKFFGTGP

-331 KNGNLIFPVYYTN
+331 KNGNLLFPIYYTN
-344 QNNVQSTA
+344 QHGKQSSA
-352 LIISKDGGKS
+352 LVISKDGGKT
-362 WELGQSPNDKRIELN
+362 WDLGESPNDNRTTLK
-377 GMNSH
+377 GMNSREL
-382 NLRWDSWYANTA
+382 NWNSWENRSAESLGY
-394 KQKGFELT
+394 ELT
-402 EAQLVELENGEL
+402 ESQLVELNNGDI

-419 NQTGKVMMST
+419 NKSGKVMMST

-437 VNTEKINE
+437 IDTQKIDALN
-445 LDHGYSQ
+445 HGYSQ
-452 LSVIKYSKRIN
+452 LSVIKYSKKIN
-463 GKEYIV
+463 GKEYVI
-469 FSGQSRS
+469 FSGQSRQGS
-476 GQGGDNLR
+476 GGDGLR
-484 RDGKLFLGEVQESGE
+484 QDGKLFLGEVQEDGSISWNTNKLVKE
-499 IKWDT
+499 IISRGRAKT
-504 TNLVREI
+504 QNSSYT
-511 VSQGKAAGQP
+511 

-537 GLAYENTTDY
+537 GLAYENTVDY

-557 QEFFWKAGKIFSDVR
+557 QEFFWRDGKIFSDIR
-572 QKEPLV
+572 QKTPLTV
-578 FTYDG
+578 TYNGADS
-583 TETLEKIGDGVA
+583 LEKIGDGIA
-595 IKRGEGESQSEINV
+595 IKQGVGESLGGVTV
-609 SEGLLVLDQQT
+609 SEGSLVLAQKSEQD
-620 KDGKNK
+620 KNK
-626 AFTQL
+626 AFTDV
-631 TLNNSGVAQVNSTQN
+631 TLNKTGILQVESVQN
-646 IDRLV
+646 IDTLT
-651 VNNGAT
+651 VNNEAS
-657 GYLQF
+657 GYIQF
-662 TVTDTHSPRLKIN
+662 SVSDESTPMLNIAKGVSGKEVKLH
-675 QDVTAHG
+675 
-682 QIVAVQV
+682 V

-797 NLAFNKMSEQL
+797 NLALNNMSEQL

-911 HNLIVDLSTSYQ
+911 HNLIVDLSTGYQ

>member
-21 TLTFGQISQQDKA
+21 TLTFGQIQQQDKA
-34 LLGVKE
+34 HFGVKE

-53 QGSENVPIWRI
+53 QGSDNVPIWRI

-79 DKRWQHRGDWG
+79 DKRWQHCGDWG

-111 ILDLPSQNTEHSP
+111 ILDLPSKNGEKSP
-124 VMNTSTNPWGD
+124 SAPDPVTFNAWGD
-135 KDNVIRQ
+135 R
-142 RIRDPNYSS
+142 PNCTTYC
-151 QYMNSAFL
+151 NSAFL

-170 GRVFLAVDMFPESAG
+170 GRIFLAVDMFADGAG
-185 FFHLNGAFNNP
+185 FFGVKDSGNGRIN
-196 GKDGSG
+196 
-202 RLTIDGKQYLKLI
+202 IDGKQYPILNE
-215 YQDKQWT
+215 KQSGQRWT
-222 LREDGSVFDELNRKT
+222 LRENGEVFDHENKKT
-237 QYKVIVKGDPNKN
+237 SYKVVVEGNPKLN
-250 FKDLGDV
+250 FKDLGDI
-257 YNENNENIGNIY
+257 YNERNEKVGNIY
-269 LTNRKGSKNE
+269 LKDRNT
-279 KAPFYI
+279 PFLAINTAYVW
-285 PTTSYLWMTYSDDN
+285 LMHSDDN
-299 GKTWSSPI
+299 GKTWSNPI
-307 DISAQI
+307 DLSAQV
-313 KKDWMRFLGTGP
+313 KKDWMKFFGTGP

-331 KNGNLIFPVYYTN
+331 KNGNLLFPIYYTN
-344 QNNVQSTA
+344 QHGKQSSA
-352 LIISKDGGKS
+352 LVISKDGGKT
-362 WELGQSPNDKRIELN
+362 WDLGESPNDNRTTLK
-377 GMNSH
+377 GMNSREL
-382 NLRWDSWYANTA
+382 NWNSWENRSAESLGY
-394 KQKGFELT
+394 ELT
-402 EAQLVELENGEL
+402 ESQLVELNNGDI

-419 NQTGKVMMST
+419 NKSGKVMMST

-437 VNTEKINE
+437 IDTQKIDALN
-445 LDHGYSQ
+445 HGYSQ
-452 LSVIKYSKRIN
+452 LSVIKYSKKIN
-463 GKEYIV
+463 GKEYVI
-469 FSGQSRS
+469 FSGQSRQGS
-476 GQGGDNLR
+476 GGDGLR
-484 RDGKLFLGEVQESGE
+484 QDGKLFLGEVQEDGSISWNTNKLVKE
-499 IKWDT
+499 IISRGRAKT
-504 TNLVREI
+504 QNSSYT
-511 VSQGKAAGQP
+511 

-537 GLAYENTTDY
+537 GLAYENTVDY

-557 QEFFWKAGKIFSDVR
+557 QEFFWRDGKIFSDIR
-572 QKEPLV
+572 QKTPLTV
-578 FTYDG
+578 TYNGADF
-583 TETLEKIGDGVA
+583 LEKIGDGIV
-595 IKRGEGESQSEINV
+595 IKQGVGESLGGVTV
-609 SEGLLVLDQQT
+609 SEGTLVLAQKSEQD
-620 KDGKNK
+620 KNK
-626 AFTQL
+626 AFTDV
-631 TLNNSGVAQVNSTQN
+631 TLNKTGILQVESVQN
-646 IDRLV
+646 IDTLT
-651 VNNGAT
+651 VNNEASGHIQLSVSDESTPMLNIAK
-657 GYLQF
+657 GVSGKEVKL
-662 TVTDTHSPRLKIN
+662 H
-675 QDVTAHG
+675 
-682 QIVAVQV
+682 V

-797 NLAFNKMSEQL
+797 NLALNKMSEQL

-911 HNLIVDLSTSYQ
+911 HNLIVDLSAGYQ

>member
-1 MKKFNPSV
+1 GKNAKVPFTAPH
-9 LALSISSLLLTS
+9 ISYFWLT
-21 TLTFGQISQQDKA
+21 
-34 LLGVKE
+34 
-40 HQESLLFHQSLVE
+40 H
-53 QGSENVPIWRI
+53 
-64 PSLLRTKDGVLIAAA
+64 
-79 DKRWQHRGDWG
+79 
-90 DIDTAIRISHDDG
+90 
-103 KTWGNITT
+103 
-111 ILDLPSQNTEHSP
+111 
-124 VMNTSTNPWGD
+124 
-135 KDNVIRQ
+135 
-142 RIRDPNYSS
+142 
-151 QYMNSAFL
+151 
-159 IDAQMVQDKRN
+159 
-170 GRVFLAVDMFPESAG
+170 
-185 FFHLNGAFNNP
+185 
-196 GKDGSG
+196 
-202 RLTIDGKQYLKLI
+202 
-215 YQDKQWT
+215 
-222 LREDGSVFDELNRKT
+222 
-237 QYKVIVKGDPNKN
+237 
-250 FKDLGDV
+250 
-257 YNENNENIGNIY
+257 
-269 LTNRKGSKNE
+269 
-279 KAPFYI
+279 
-285 PTTSYLWMTYSDDN
+285 SDDN
-299 GKTWSSPI
+299 GKTWSQPI
-307 DISAQI
+307 DLTAQV
-313 KKDWMRFLGTGP
+313 KKDWMRFFGTGP

-331 KNGNLIFPVYYTN
+331 QNGNLLFPIYYIN
-344 QNNVQSTA
+344 RQGKQSAA
-352 LIISKDGGKS
+352 LIISRDGGNT
-362 WELGQSPNDKRIELN
+362 WDLGQSPNDNRPDLY
-377 GMNSH
+377 GQNSET
-382 NLRWDSWYANTA
+382 LSRSNT
-394 KQKGFELT
+394 GYELT
-402 EAQLVELENGEL
+402 ESQLVELDNGDL

-419 NQTGKVMMST
+419 NTSGRVMMST

-437 VNTEKINE
+437 TDTHKVEALK
-445 LDHGYSQ
+445 HGYSQ
-452 LSVIKYSKRIN
+452 LSVIKYSKKIN

-469 FSGQSRS
+469 FSGQSVEGS
-476 GQGGDNLR
+476 GGDDKR
-484 RDGKLFLGEVQESGE
+484 RDGKLFLGEVQEDGR
-499 IKWDT
+499 IIWKTDK
-504 TNLVREI
+504 LVRSI
-511 VSQGKAAGQP
+511 DSKGKANGRLP

-557 QEFFWKAGKIFSDVR
+557 QEFFWRDGKIFSDIR
-572 QKEPLV
+572 QKTPLTV
-578 FTYDG
+578 TYNGADS
-583 TETLEKIGDGVA
+583 LEKIGDGIA
-595 IKRGEGESQSEINV
+595 IKQGVGESLGGVTV
-609 SEGLLVLDQQT
+609 SEGSLVLAQKSEQD
-620 KDGKNK
+620 KNK
-626 AFTQL
+626 AFTDV
-631 TLNNSGVAQVNSTQN
+631 TLNKTGILQVESVQN
-646 IDRLV
+646 IDTLT
-651 VNNGAT
+651 VNNEASGHIQLSVSDESTPMLNIAK
-657 GYLQF
+657 GVSGKEVKL
-662 TVTDTHSPRLKIN
+662 
-675 QDVTAHG
+675 
-682 QIVAVQV
+682 QV

-797 NLAFNKMSEQL
+797 NLALNKMSEQL

-994 LGVDVNYRIG
+994 LGVDVDYRIG

>member
-1 MKKFNPSV
+1 MMKKFNPSV

-21 TLTFGQISQQDKA
+21 TLTFGQIQQQDKA
-34 LLGVKE
+34 LFGVKE
-40 HQESLLFHQSLVE
+40 HQESLLFHQSLVK
-53 QGSENVPIWRI
+53 QGSDNVPIWRI

-111 ILDLPSQNTEHSP
+111 ILDLPSQNGEKSP
-124 VMNTSTNPWGD
+124 IHNDAPNFNPWAYRRNGTD
-135 KDNVIRQ
+135 STYRN
-142 RIRDPNYSS
+142 SS
-151 QYMNSAFL
+151 FL

-170 GRVFLAVDMFPESAG
+170 GRIFLAVDMFPESTGLSGTAD
-185 FFHLNGAFNNP
+185 NGVTEF
-196 GKDGSG
+196 GSG
-202 RLTIDGKQYLKLI
+202 YVNIGGKSYLQLKNGNAR
-215 YQDKQWT
+215 YT
-222 LREDGSVFDELNRKT
+222 LRENGEVFDQNNNKT
-237 QYKVIVKGDPNKN
+237 DYKVIINGDPKQNY
-250 FKDLGDV
+250 KDLGDV
-257 YNENNENIGNIY
+257 MNSQGELLGNIY
-269 LTNRKGSKNE
+269 LKKEGKNA
-279 KAPFYI
+279 KVPFTAPHI
-285 PTTSYLWMTYSDDN
+285 SYFWLTHSDDN
-299 GKTWSSPI
+299 GKTWSQPI
-307 DISAQI
+307 DLTPQV
-313 KKDWMRFLGTGP
+313 KKDWMRFFGTGP

-331 KNGNLIFPVYYTN
+331 QNGNLLFPIYYIN
-344 QNNVQSTA
+344 RQGKQSSA
-352 LIISKDGGKS
+352 LIISKDGGKT
-362 WELGQSPNDKRIELN
+362 WDLGQSPNDNRPDLY
-377 GMNSH
+377 GQNSETLGSSSVGH
-382 NLRWDSWYANTA
+382 
-394 KQKGFELT
+394 GHELT
-402 EAQLVELENGEL
+402 ESQLVELDNGDL

-419 NQTGKVMMST
+419 NTSGRVMMST

-437 VNTEKINE
+437 TETQKVE
-445 LDHGYSQ
+445 ALKHGYSQ
-452 LSVIKYSKRIN
+452 LSVIKYSKKIN

-469 FSGQSRS
+469 FSGQSES
-476 GQGGDNLR
+476 GQSGDALR
-484 RDGKLFLGEVQESGE
+484 RNGKLFLGEVQEDGS
-499 IKWDT
+499 IVWKI
-504 TNLVREI
+504 NKLVRDI
-511 VSQGKAAGQP
+511 QSSGLAKQNGRSYP

-631 TLNNSGVAQVNSTQN
+631 TLNSSGVVQVNSTQN

-797 NLAFNKMSEQL
+797 NLALNKMSEQL

-897 QSWGGSIN
+897 HSWGGSIN

-911 HNLIVDLSTSYQ
+911 HNLIVDLSAGYQ

>member
-21 TLTFGQISQQDKA
+21 TLTFGQIQQQDKA
-34 LLGVKE
+34 LFGVKE

-53 QGSENVPIWRI
+53 QGSDNVPIWRI

-111 ILDLPSQNTEHSP
+111 ILDLPSQNGEKSP
-124 VMNTSTNPWGD
+124 IHNDAPNFNPWAYRRNGTD
-135 KDNVIRQ
+135 STYRN
-142 RIRDPNYSS
+142 SS
-151 QYMNSAFL
+151 FL

-170 GRVFLAVDMFPESAG
+170 GRIFLAVDMFPESTGLSGTAD
-185 FFHLNGAFNNP
+185 NGVTEF
-196 GKDGSG
+196 GSG
-202 RLTIDGKQYLKLI
+202 YVNIGGKSYLQLKNGNAR
-215 YQDKQWT
+215 YT
-222 LREDGSVFDELNRKT
+222 LRENGEVFDQNNNKT
-237 QYKVIVKGDPNKN
+237 DYKVIINGDPKQNY
-250 FKDLGDV
+250 KDLGDV
-257 YNENNENIGNIY
+257 MNSQGELLGNIY
-269 LTNRKGSKNE
+269 LKKEGKNA
-279 KAPFYI
+279 KVPFTAPHI
-285 PTTSYLWMTYSDDN
+285 SYFWLTHSDDN
-299 GKTWSSPI
+299 GKTWSQPI
-307 DISAQI
+307 DLTPQV
-313 KKDWMRFLGTGP
+313 KKDWMRFFGTGP

-331 KNGNLIFPVYYTN
+331 QNGNLLFPIYYIN
-344 QNNVQSTA
+344 RQGKQSSA
-352 LIISKDGGKS
+352 LIISKDGGKT
-362 WELGQSPNDKRIELN
+362 WNLGQSPNDNRPDLY
-377 GMNSH
+377 GQNSETLGSSSVGH
-382 NLRWDSWYANTA
+382 
-394 KQKGFELT
+394 GHELT
-402 EAQLVELENGEL
+402 ESQLVELDNGDL

-419 NQTGKVMMST
+419 NTSGRVMMST

-437 VNTEKINE
+437 TETQKVE
-445 LDHGYSQ
+445 ALKHGYSQ
-452 LSVIKYSKRIN
+452 LSVIKYSKKIN

-469 FSGQSRS
+469 FSGQSES
-476 GQGGDNLR
+476 GQSGDALR
-484 RDGKLFLGEVQESGE
+484 RNGKLFLGEVQEDGS
-499 IKWDT
+499 IVWKI
-504 TNLVREI
+504 NKLVRDI
-511 VSQGKAAGQP
+511 QSSGLAKQNGRSYP

-631 TLNNSGVAQVNSTQN
+631 TLNSSGVVQVNSTQN

-797 NLAFNKMSEQL
+797 NLALNKMSEQL

-911 HNLIVDLSTSYQ
+911 HNLIVDLSAGYQ

>member
-1 MKKFNPSV
+1 
-9 LALSISSLLLTS
+9 
-21 TLTFGQISQQDKA
+21 
-34 LLGVKE
+34 
-40 HQESLLFHQSLVE
+40 
-53 QGSENVPIWRI
+53 
-64 PSLLRTKDGVLIAAA
+64 
-79 DKRWQHRGDWG
+79 
-90 DIDTAIRISHDDG
+90 
-103 KTWGNITT
+103 
-111 ILDLPSQNTEHSP
+111 QN
-124 VMNTSTNPWGD
+124 
-135 KDNVIRQ
+135 
-142 RIRDPNYSS
+142 Y
-151 QYMNSAFL
+151 
-159 IDAQMVQDKRN
+159 
-170 GRVFLAVDMFPESAG
+170 
-185 FFHLNGAFNNP
+185 
-196 GKDGSG
+196 
-202 RLTIDGKQYLKLI
+202 
-215 YQDKQWT
+215 
-222 LREDGSVFDELNRKT
+222 
-237 QYKVIVKGDPNKN
+237 
-250 FKDLGDV
+250 KDLGDV
-257 YNENNENIGNIY
+257 MNSQGELLGNIY
-269 LTNRKGSKNE
+269 LKKEGKNA
-279 KAPFYI
+279 KVPFTAPHI
-285 PTTSYLWMTYSDDN
+285 SYFWLTHSDDN
-299 GKTWSSPI
+299 GKTWSQPI
-307 DISAQI
+307 DLTPQV
-313 KKDWMRFLGTGP
+313 KKDWMRFFGTGP

-331 KNGNLIFPVYYTN
+331 QNGNLLFPIYYIN
-344 QNNVQSTA
+344 RQGKQSSA
-352 LIISKDGGKS
+352 LIISKDGGKT
-362 WELGQSPNDKRIELN
+362 WDLGQSPNDNRPDLY
-377 GMNSH
+377 GQNSETLGSSSVGH
-382 NLRWDSWYANTA
+382 
-394 KQKGFELT
+394 GHELT
-402 EAQLVELENGEL
+402 ESQLVELDNGDL

-419 NQTGKVMMST
+419 NTSGRVMMST

-437 VNTEKINE
+437 TETQKVE
-445 LDHGYSQ
+445 ALKHGYSQ
-452 LSVIKYSKRIN
+452 LSVIKYSKKIN

-469 FSGQSRS
+469 FSGQSES
-476 GQGGDNLR
+476 GQSGDALR
-484 RDGKLFLGEVQESGE
+484 RNGKLFLGEVQEDGS
-499 IKWDT
+499 IVWKI
-504 TNLVREI
+504 NKLVRDI
-511 VSQGKAAGQP
+511 QSSGLAKQNGRSYP

-631 TLNNSGVAQVNSTQN
+631 TLNSSGVVQVNSTQN

-747 TTSQPHSLYLTN
+747 TTSQLHSLYLTN

-797 NLAFNKMSEQL
+797 NLALNKMSEQL
-808 QQSFMHETRLLQEK
+808 QQSFMHETHLLQEK

-837 GSNLSFIDYGYD
+837 DSNLSFIDYGYD
-849 FNASYSGVML
+849 FNTSYSGVML

>member
-1 MKKFNPSV
+1 APNT
-9 LALSISSLLLTS
+9 AY
-21 TLTFGQISQQDKA
+21 
-34 LLGVKE
+34 
-40 HQESLLFHQSLVE
+40 
-53 QGSENVPIWRI
+53 IW
-64 PSLLRTKDGVLIAAA
+64 L
-79 DKRWQHRGDWG
+79 
-90 DIDTAIRISHDDG
+90 
-103 KTWGNITT
+103 
-111 ILDLPSQNTEHSP
+111 
-124 VMNTSTNPWGD
+124 
-135 KDNVIRQ
+135 
-142 RIRDPNYSS
+142 
-151 QYMNSAFL
+151 
-159 IDAQMVQDKRN
+159 
-170 GRVFLAVDMFPESAG
+170 
-185 FFHLNGAFNNP
+185 
-196 GKDGSG
+196 
-202 RLTIDGKQYLKLI
+202 
-215 YQDKQWT
+215 
-222 LREDGSVFDELNRKT
+222 
-237 QYKVIVKGDPNKN
+237 
-250 FKDLGDV
+250 
-257 YNENNENIGNIY
+257 
-269 LTNRKGSKNE
+269 
-279 KAPFYI
+279 
-285 PTTSYLWMTYSDDN
+285 TYSDDN
-299 GKTWSSPI
+299 GKTWVNPI
-307 DISAQI
+307 DITSQV
-313 KKDWMRFLGTGP
+313 KKDWMRFFGTGP

-331 KNGNLIFPVYYTN
+331 KNGNLVLPVYYSN
-344 QNNVQSTA
+344 LSGMESAA
-352 LIISKDGGKS
+352 LIISQDGGKS
-362 WELGQSPNDKRIELN
+362 WELGKSPNDTRLN
-377 GMNSH
+377 GY
-382 NLRWDSWYANTA
+382 DSRTSPSNTNR
-394 KQKGFELT
+394 LT
-402 EAQLVELENGEL
+402 EAQLVELDNGDI

-419 NQTGKVMMST
+419 NQSGKVMMST

-437 VNTEKINE
+437 VSTEKINE
-445 LDHGYSQ
+445 LNHGYSQ
-452 LSVIKYSKRIN
+452 LSVIKYSKKIN

-469 FSGQSRS
+469 FSGQSES
-476 GQGGDNLR
+476 GQSGDALR
-484 RDGKLFLGEVQESGE
+484 RNGKLFLGEVQEDGS
-499 IKWDT
+499 IVWKI
-504 TNLVREI
+504 NKLVRDI
-511 VSQGKAAGQP
+511 QSSGLAKQNGRSYP

-631 TLNNSGVAQVNSTQN
+631 TLNSSGVVQVNSTQN

-797 NLAFNKMSEQL
+797 NLALNKMSEQL

-897 QSWGGSIN
+897 HSWGGSIN

-911 HNLIVDLSTSYQ
+911 HNLIVDLSTGYQ

>member
-1 MKKFNPSV
+1 GE
-9 LALSISSLLLTS
+9 LL
-21 TLTFGQISQQDKA
+21 
-34 LLGVKE
+34 
-40 HQESLLFHQSLVE
+40 
-53 QGSENVPIWRI
+53 
-64 PSLLRTKDGVLIAAA
+64 
-79 DKRWQHRGDWG
+79 
-90 DIDTAIRISHDDG
+90 
-103 KTWGNITT
+103 
-111 ILDLPSQNTEHSP
+111 
-124 VMNTSTNPWGD
+124 
-135 KDNVIRQ
+135 
-142 RIRDPNYSS
+142 
-151 QYMNSAFL
+151 
-159 IDAQMVQDKRN
+159 
-170 GRVFLAVDMFPESAG
+170 
-185 FFHLNGAFNNP
+185 
-196 GKDGSG
+196 
-202 RLTIDGKQYLKLI
+202 
-215 YQDKQWT
+215 
-222 LREDGSVFDELNRKT
+222 
-237 QYKVIVKGDPNKN
+237 
-250 FKDLGDV
+250 
-257 YNENNENIGNIY
+257 GNIY
-269 LTNRKGSKNE
+269 LKKEGKNA
-279 KAPFYI
+279 KVPFTAPHI
-285 PTTSYLWMTYSDDN
+285 SYFWLTHSDDN
-299 GKTWSSPI
+299 GKTWSQPI
-307 DISAQI
+307 DLTAQV
-313 KKDWMRFLGTGP
+313 KKDWMRFFGTGP

-331 KNGNLIFPVYYTN
+331 QNGNLLFPIYYIN
-344 QNNVQSTA
+344 RQGKQSAA
-352 LIISKDGGKS
+352 LIISRDGGNT
-362 WELGQSPNDKRIELN
+362 WDLGQSPNDNRPDLY
-377 GMNSH
+377 GQNSETLSRS
-382 NLRWDSWYANTA
+382 NAGY
-394 KQKGFELT
+394 ELT
-402 EAQLVELENGEL
+402 ESQLVELDNGDL

-419 NQTGKVMMST
+419 NTSGRVMMST

-437 VNTEKINE
+437 TDTHKVEALK
-445 LDHGYSQ
+445 HGYSQ
-452 LSVIKYSKRIN
+452 LSVIKYSKKIN

-469 FSGQSRS
+469 FSGQSVEGS
-476 GQGGDNLR
+476 GGDDKR
-484 RDGKLFLGEVQESGE
+484 RDGKLFLGEVQEDGR
-499 IKWDT
+499 IIWKTDK
-504 TNLVREI
+504 LVRSI
-511 VSQGKAAGQP
+511 DSKGKANGRLP

-557 QEFFWKAGKIFSDVR
+557 QEFFWRDGKIFSDIR
-572 QKEPLV
+572 QKTPLTV
-578 FTYDG
+578 TYNGADS
-583 TETLEKIGDGVA
+583 LEKIGDGIA
-595 IKRGEGESQSEINV
+595 IKQGVGESLGGVTV
-609 SEGLLVLDQQT
+609 SEGTLVLAQKSEQD
-620 KDGKNK
+620 KNK
-626 AFTQL
+626 AFTDV
-631 TLNNSGVAQVNSTQN
+631 TLNKTGILQVESVQN
-646 IDRLV
+646 IDTLT
-651 VNNGAT
+651 VNNEAS
-657 GYLQF
+657 GYIQF
-662 TVTDTHSPRLKIN
+662 SVSDESTPMLNIAKGVSGKEVKLH
-675 QDVTAHG
+675 
-682 QIVAVQV
+682 V

-698 DKGYYHAQGE
+698 DKGYYYAQGE

-797 NLAFNKMSEQL
+797 NLALNKMSEQL

-911 HNLIVDLSTSYQ
+911 HNLIVDLSAGYQ

-1074 VGAHYQF
+1074 

>member
-21 TLTFGQISQQDKA
+21 TLTFGQIQQQDKA
-34 LLGVKE
+34 LFGVKE

-53 QGSENVPIWRI
+53 QGGDNVPIWRI

-111 ILDLPSQNTEHSP
+111 ILDLPSQNGEKSP
-124 VMNTSTNPWGD
+124 IRDDAPTFNPWG
-135 KDNVIRQ
+135 IR
-142 RIRDPNYSS
+142 SS
-151 QYMNSAFL
+151 NNAENKKYRNSAFL
-159 IDAQMVQDKRN
+159 IDAQMVQDQRN
-170 GRVFLAVDMFPESAG
+170 GRLFLAVDMYPESTG
-185 FFHLNGAFNNP
+185 LSGVNDNGI
-196 GKDGSG
+196 KELGSG
-202 RLTIDGKQYLKLI
+202 YVNISGKNYLKL
-215 YQDKQWT
+215 YPYGQANGNHWT
-222 LREDGSVFDELNRKT
+222 LRENGEVFDENNKKTEYRVEVNGEAKLNFRNLGNV
-237 QYKVIVKGDPNKN
+237 YKNGEY
-250 FKDLGDV
+250 L
-257 YNENNENIGNIY
+257 GNIY
-269 LTNRKGSKNE
+269 LKKEDNNKNVPFV
-279 KAPFYI
+279 APNTAYI
-285 PTTSYLWMTYSDDN
+285 WLTYSDDN
-299 GKTWSSPI
+299 GKTWVNPI
-307 DISAQI
+307 DITSQV
-313 KKDWMRFLGTGP
+313 KKDWMRFFGTGP

-331 KNGNLIFPVYYTN
+331 KNGNLVLPVYYSN
-344 QNNVQSTA
+344 LSGMESAA
-352 LIISKDGGKS
+352 LIISQDGGKS
-362 WELGQSPNDKRIELN
+362 WELGKSPNDTRLN
-377 GMNSH
+377 GY
-382 NLRWDSWYANTA
+382 DSRTSPSNTNR
-394 KQKGFELT
+394 LT
-402 EAQLVELENGEL
+402 EAQLVELDNGDI

-419 NQTGKVMMST
+419 NQSGKVMMST

-437 VNTEKINE
+437 VSTEKINE
-445 LDHGYSQ
+445 LNHGYSQ
-452 LSVIKYSKRIN
+452 LSVIKYSKKIN

-469 FSGQSRS
+469 FSGQSES
-476 GQGGDNLR
+476 GQSGDALR
-484 RDGKLFLGEVQESGE
+484 RNGKLFLGEVQEDGS
-499 IKWDT
+499 IVWKTDK
-504 TNLVREI
+504 LLREI
-511 VSQGKAAGQP
+511 SSTGTSRQNNLRGYS

-528 MAELGDGSI
+528 LAELGDGSI
-537 GLAYENTTDY
+537 GLAYENTVDY

-557 QEFFWKAGKIFSDVR
+557 QEFFWRDGKIFSDIR
-572 QKEPLV
+572 QKTPLTV
-578 FTYDG
+578 TYNGADS
-583 TETLEKIGDGVA
+583 LEKIGDGIA
-595 IKRGEGESQSEINV
+595 IKQGVGESLGGVTV
-609 SEGLLVLDQQT
+609 SEGTLVLAQKSEQD
-620 KDGKNK
+620 KNK
-626 AFTQL
+626 AFTDV
-631 TLNNSGVAQVNSTQN
+631 TLNKTGILQVESVQN
-646 IDRLV
+646 IDTLT
-651 VNNGAT
+651 VNNEASGHIQLSVSDESTPMLNIAK
-657 GYLQF
+657 GVSGKEVKL
-662 TVTDTHSPRLKIN
+662 H
-675 QDVTAHG
+675 
-682 QIVAVQV
+682 V

-797 NLAFNKMSEQL
+797 NLALNKMSEQL

-859 GGKVWQSERGNHALY
+859 GGKVWHSERGNHALY

-884 TPKAVDGETKAKY
+884 MPKAVDGETKAKY

>member
-21 TLTFGQISQQDKA
+21 TLTFGQIQQQDKA
-34 LLGVKE
+34 LFGVKE

-53 QGSENVPIWRI
+53 QGSDNVPIWRI

-111 ILDLPSQNTEHSP
+111 ILDLPSQNGEKSP
-124 VMNTSTNPWGD
+124 IHNDAPNFNPWAYRRNGTD
-135 KDNVIRQ
+135 STYRN
-142 RIRDPNYSS
+142 SS
-151 QYMNSAFL
+151 FL

-170 GRVFLAVDMFPESAG
+170 GRIFLAVDMFPESTGLSGTAD
-185 FFHLNGAFNNP
+185 NGVTEF
-196 GKDGSG
+196 GSG
-202 RLTIDGKQYLKLI
+202 YVNIGGKSYLQLKNGNAR
-215 YQDKQWT
+215 YT
-222 LREDGSVFDELNRKT
+222 LRENGEVFDQNNNKT
-237 QYKVIVKGDPNKN
+237 DYKVIINGDPKQNY
-250 FKDLGDV
+250 KDLGDV
-257 YNENNENIGNIY
+257 MNSQGELLGNIY
-269 LTNRKGSKNE
+269 LKKEGKNA
-279 KAPFYI
+279 KVPFTAPHI
-285 PTTSYLWMTYSDDN
+285 SYFWLTHSDDN
-299 GKTWSSPI
+299 GKTWSQPI
-307 DISAQI
+307 DLTPQV
-313 KKDWMRFLGTGP
+313 KKDWMRFFGTGP

-331 KNGNLIFPVYYTN
+331 QNGNLLFPIYYIN
-344 QNNVQSTA
+344 RQGKQSSA
-352 LIISKDGGKS
+352 LIISKDGGKT
-362 WELGQSPNDKRIELN
+362 WDLGQSPNDNRPDLY
-377 GMNSH
+377 GQNSETLGSSSAGH
-382 NLRWDSWYANTA
+382 
-394 KQKGFELT
+394 GHELT
-402 EAQLVELENGEL
+402 ESQLVELDNGDL

-419 NQTGKVMMST
+419 NTSGRVMMST

-437 VNTEKINE
+437 TETQKVE
-445 LDHGYSQ
+445 ALKHGYSQ
-452 LSVIKYSKRIN
+452 LSVIKYSKKIN

-469 FSGQSRS
+469 FSGQSES
-476 GQGGDNLR
+476 GQSGDALR
-484 RDGKLFLGEVQESGE
+484 RNGKLFLGEVQEDGS
-499 IKWDT
+499 IVWKI
-504 TNLVREI
+504 NKLVRDI
-511 VSQGKAAGQP
+511 QSSGLAKQNGRSYP

-631 TLNNSGVAQVNSTQN
+631 TLNSSGVVQVNSTQN

-747 TTSQPHSLYLTN
+747 TTSQLHSLYLTN

-797 NLAFNKMSEQL
+797 NLALNKMSEQL

-884 TPKAVDGETKAKY
+884 MPKAVDGETKAKY

-911 HNLIVDLSTSYQ
+911 HNLIVDLSAGYQ

>member
-21 TLTFGQISQQDKA
+21 TLTFGQIQQQDKA
-34 LLGVKE
+34 LFGVKE

-53 QGSENVPIWRI
+53 QGSDNVPIWRI

-111 ILDLPSQNTEHSP
+111 ILDLPSQNGEKSP
-124 VMNTSTNPWGD
+124 IHNDAPNFNPWAYRRNGTD
-135 KDNVIRQ
+135 SIYRN
-142 RIRDPNYSS
+142 SS
-151 QYMNSAFL
+151 FL

-170 GRVFLAVDMFPESAG
+170 GRIFLAVDMFPESTGLSGTAD
-185 FFHLNGAFNNP
+185 NGVTEF
-196 GKDGSG
+196 GSG
-202 RLTIDGKQYLKLI
+202 YVNIGGKSYLQLKNGNAR
-215 YQDKQWT
+215 YT
-222 LREDGSVFDELNRKT
+222 LRENGEVFDQNNNKT
-237 QYKVIVKGDPNKN
+237 DYKVIINGDPKQNY
-250 FKDLGDV
+250 KDLGDV
-257 YNENNENIGNIY
+257 MNSQGELLGNIY
-269 LTNRKGSKNE
+269 LKKEGKNA
-279 KAPFYI
+279 KVPFTAPHI
-285 PTTSYLWMTYSDDN
+285 SYFWLTHSDDN
-299 GKTWSSPI
+299 GKTWSQPI
-307 DISAQI
+307 DLTPQV
-313 KKDWMRFLGTGP
+313 KKDWMRFFGTGP

-331 KNGNLIFPVYYTN
+331 QNGNLLFPIYYIN
-344 QNNVQSTA
+344 RQGKQSSA
-352 LIISKDGGKS
+352 LIISKDGGKT
-362 WELGQSPNDKRIELN
+362 WDLGQSPNDNRPDLY
-377 GMNSH
+377 GQNSETLGSSSVGH
-382 NLRWDSWYANTA
+382 
-394 KQKGFELT
+394 GHELT
-402 EAQLVELENGEL
+402 ESQLVELDNGDL

-419 NQTGKVMMST
+419 NTSGRVMMST

-437 VNTEKINE
+437 TETQKVE
-445 LDHGYSQ
+445 ALKHGYSQ
-452 LSVIKYSKRIN
+452 LSVIKYSKKIN

-469 FSGQSRS
+469 FSGQSES
-476 GQGGDNLR
+476 GQSGDALR
-484 RDGKLFLGEVQESGE
+484 RNGKLFLGEVQEDGS
-499 IKWDT
+499 IVWKI
-504 TNLVREI
+504 NKLVRDI
-511 VSQGKAAGQP
+511 QSSGLAKQNGRSYP

-583 TETLEKIGDGVA
+583 TETLEKIGDGIA
-595 IKRGEGESQSEINV
+595 IKRGEGESQSGINV

-646 IDRLV
+646 IDRFV

-719 KWRLVNDELKDG
+719 KWRLVDDELKDG

-797 NLAFNKMSEQL
+797 NLALNKMSEQL
-808 QQSFMHETRLLQEK
+808 QQSFMHETHLLQEK

-837 GSNLSFIDYGYD
+837 DSNLSFIDYGYD
-849 FNASYSGVML
+849 FNTSYSGVML

>member
-1 MKKFNPSV
+1 MKKFNPSI

-21 TLTFGQISQQDKA
+21 TLTFGQIQQQDKA
-34 LLGVKE
+34 LFGVKE
-40 HQESLLFHQSLVE
+40 HQESLLFHQSLVK
-53 QGSENVPIWRI
+53 QGSDNVPIWRI

-111 ILDLPSQNTEHSP
+111 ILDLPSQNGEKSP
-124 VMNTSTNPWGD
+124 IHNDAPNFNPWAYRRNGTD
-135 KDNVIRQ
+135 STYRN
-142 RIRDPNYSS
+142 SS
-151 QYMNSAFL
+151 FL

-170 GRVFLAVDMFPESAG
+170 GRIFLAVDMFPESTGLSGTAD
-185 FFHLNGAFNNP
+185 NGVTEF
-196 GKDGSG
+196 GSG
-202 RLTIDGKQYLKLI
+202 YVNIDGKFYLQLKNGNAR
-215 YQDKQWT
+215 YT
-222 LREDGSVFDELNRKT
+222 LRENGEVFDQNNHKT
-237 QYKVIVKGDPNKN
+237 DYKVIINGDSKQNY
-250 FKDLGDV
+250 KDLGNV
-257 YNENNENIGNIY
+257 MNSKGELLGNIY
-269 LTNRKGSKNE
+269 LKKEGKNA
-279 KAPFYI
+279 KVPFTAPHI
-285 PTTSYLWMTYSDDN
+285 SYFWLTHSDDN
-299 GKTWSSPI
+299 GKTWSQPI
-307 DISAQI
+307 DLTAQV
-313 KKDWMRFLGTGP
+313 KKDWMRFFGTGP

-331 KNGNLIFPVYYTN
+331 QNGNLLFPIYYIN
-344 QNNVQSTA
+344 RQGKQSAA
-352 LIISKDGGKS
+352 LIISRDGGNT
-362 WELGQSPNDKRIELN
+362 WDLGQSPNDNRPDLY
-377 GMNSH
+377 GQNSETLSRS
-382 NLRWDSWYANTA
+382 NAGY
-394 KQKGFELT
+394 ELT
-402 EAQLVELENGEL
+402 ESQLVELDNGDL

-419 NQTGKVMMST
+419 NTSGRVMMST

-437 VNTEKINE
+437 TDTHKVEALK
-445 LDHGYSQ
+445 HGYSQ
-452 LSVIKYSKRIN
+452 LSVIKYSKKIN

-469 FSGQSRS
+469 FSGQSVEGS
-476 GQGGDNLR
+476 GGDDKR
-484 RDGKLFLGEVQESGE
+484 RDGKLFLGEVQEDGR
-499 IKWDT
+499 IIWKTDK
-504 TNLVREI
+504 LVRSI
-511 VSQGKAAGQP
+511 DSKGKANGRLP

-557 QEFFWKAGKIFSDVR
+557 QEFFWRDGKIFSDIR
-572 QKEPLV
+572 QKTPLTV
-578 FTYDG
+578 TYNGADS
-583 TETLEKIGDGVA
+583 LEKIGDGIA
-595 IKRGEGESQSEINV
+595 IKQGVGESLGGVTV
-609 SEGLLVLDQQT
+609 SEGTLVLAQKSEQD
-620 KDGKNK
+620 KNK
-626 AFTQL
+626 AFTDV
-631 TLNNSGVAQVNSTQN
+631 TLNKTGILQVESVQN
-646 IDRLV
+646 IDTLA
-651 VNNGAT
+651 VNNEAS
-657 GYLQF
+657 GYIQF
-662 TVTDTHSPRLKIN
+662 SVSDESTPMLNIAKGVSGKEVKL
-675 QDVTAHG
+675 
-682 QIVAVQV
+682 QV

-738 SVAKPSVLR
+738 SVVKPSVLR

-797 NLAFNKMSEQL
+797 NLALNKMSEQL

-911 HNLIVDLSTSYQ
+911 HNLIVDLSTGYQ

>member
-21 TLTFGQISQQDKA
+21 TLTFGQIQQQDKA
-34 LLGVKE
+34 LFGVKE
-40 HQESLLFHQSLVE
+40 HQESLLFHQSLVK
-53 QGSENVPIWRI
+53 QGSDNVPIWRI

-111 ILDLPSQNTEHSP
+111 ILDLPSQNGEKSP
-124 VMNTSTNPWGD
+124 IRDDAPTFNPWAHR
-135 KDNVIRQ
+135 N
-142 RIRDPNYSS
+142 NSS
-151 QYMNSAFL
+151 LPTYRNSAFL

-170 GRVFLAVDMFPESAG
+170 GRIFLAVDMFPESTGLSGTAD
-185 FFHLNGAFNNP
+185 NGVTEF
-196 GKDGSG
+196 GSG
-202 RLTIDGKQYLKLI
+202 YVNIDGKQYLRLNKKEG
-215 YQDKQWT
+215 YTSKQWT
-222 LREDGSVFDELNRKT
+222 LRENGIVFNEKNEKT
-237 QYKVIVKGDPNKN
+237 GYRVVINGDPKKN

-257 YNENNENIGNIY
+257 YDQDNNKLGNIY
-269 LTNRKGSKNE
+269 LKQTERNATVPFT
-279 KAPFYI
+279 APN
-285 PTTSYLWMTYSDDN
+285 TSYFWLTHSDDN

-307 DISAQI
+307 DLTSQV
-313 KKDWMRFLGTGP
+313 KKDWMRFFGTGP

-331 KNGNLIFPVYYTN
+331 KKGNLLFPIYYIN
-344 QNNVQSTA
+344 RHGKQSSA
-352 LIISKDGGKS
+352 LIISKDGGKT
-362 WELGQSPNDKRIELN
+362 WDLGQSPNDTRTELY
-377 GMNSH
+377 GKNSETLNSNSSGH
-382 NLRWDSWYANTA
+382 
-394 KQKGFELT
+394 ELT
-402 EAQLVELENGEL
+402 ESQLVELQNGDL

-419 NQTGKVMMST
+419 NTSGRVMMST
-429 SKDGGYTW
+429 SKDGGYSWIETKQ
-437 VNTEKINE
+437 VPE
-445 LDHGYSQ
+445 LNHGYSQ
-452 LSVIKYSKRIN
+452 LSVIKYSKKIN

-469 FSGQSRS
+469 FSGQSVS
-476 GQGGDNLR
+476 GNSGDKLR
-484 RDGKLFLGEVQESGE
+484 RDGKLFLGEVQDNGD
-499 IKWDT
+499 INWDT
-504 TNLVREI
+504 TNLVRNI
-511 VSQGKAAGQP
+511 KSSGLAKQGSEVYP

-583 TETLEKIGDGVA
+583 TETLEKIGDGIA
-595 IKRGEGESQSEINV
+595 IKRGEGESQSGINV

-646 IDRLV
+646 IDRFV

-797 NLAFNKMSEQL
+797 NLALNKMSEQL

-911 HNLIVDLSTSYQ
+911 HNLIVDLSAGYQ

>member
-21 TLTFGQISQQDKA
+21 TLTFGQIQQQDKA
-34 LLGVKE
+34 LFGVKE

-53 QGSENVPIWRI
+53 QGSDNVPIWRI

-111 ILDLPSQNTEHSP
+111 ILDLPSQNGEKSP
-124 VMNTSTNPWGD
+124 IHNDAPNFNPWAYRRNGTD
-135 KDNVIRQ
+135 STYRN
-142 RIRDPNYSS
+142 SS
-151 QYMNSAFL
+151 FL

-170 GRVFLAVDMFPESAG
+170 GRIFLAVDMFPESTGLSGTAD
-185 FFHLNGAFNNP
+185 NGVTEF
-196 GKDGSG
+196 GSG
-202 RLTIDGKQYLKLI
+202 YVNIGGKSYLQLKNGNAR
-215 YQDKQWT
+215 YT
-222 LREDGSVFDELNRKT
+222 LRENGEVFDQNNNKT
-237 QYKVIVKGDPNKN
+237 DYKVIINGDPKQNY
-250 FKDLGDV
+250 KDLGDV
-257 YNENNENIGNIY
+257 MNSQGELLGNIY
-269 LTNRKGSKNE
+269 LKKEGKNA
-279 KAPFYI
+279 KVPFTAPHI
-285 PTTSYLWMTYSDDN
+285 SYFWLTHSDDN
-299 GKTWSSPI
+299 GKTWSQPI
-307 DISAQI
+307 DLTPQV
-313 KKDWMRFLGTGP
+313 KKDWMRFFGTGP

-331 KNGNLIFPVYYTN
+331 QNGNLLFPIYYIN
-344 QNNVQSTA
+344 RQGKQSSA
-352 LIISKDGGKS
+352 LIISKDGGKT
-362 WELGQSPNDKRIELN
+362 WDLGQSPNDNRPDLY
-377 GMNSH
+377 GQNSETLGSSSVGH
-382 NLRWDSWYANTA
+382 
-394 KQKGFELT
+394 GHELT
-402 EAQLVELENGEL
+402 ESQLVELDNGDL

-419 NQTGKVMMST
+419 NTSGRVMMST

-437 VNTEKINE
+437 TETQKVE
-445 LDHGYSQ
+445 ALKHGYSQ
-452 LSVIKYSKRIN
+452 LSVIKYSKKIN

-469 FSGQSRS
+469 FSGQSES
-476 GQGGDNLR
+476 GQSGDALR
-484 RDGKLFLGEVQESGE
+484 RNGKLFLGEVQEDGS
-499 IKWDT
+499 IVWKI
-504 TNLVREI
+504 NKLVRDI
-511 VSQGKAAGQP
+511 QSSGLAKQNGRSYP

-631 TLNNSGVAQVNSTQN
+631 TLNSSGVVQVNSTQN

-747 TTSQPHSLYLTN
+747 TTSQLHSLYLTN

-797 NLAFNKMSEQL
+797 NLALNKMSEQL
-808 QQSFMHETRLLQEK
+808 QQSFMHETHLLQEK

-837 GSNLSFIDYGYD
+837 DSNLSFIDYGYD
-849 FNASYSGVML
+849 FNTSYSGVML

>member
-1 MKKFNPSV
+1 FVAPNT
-9 LALSISSLLLTS
+9 AY
-21 TLTFGQISQQDKA
+21 
-34 LLGVKE
+34 
-40 HQESLLFHQSLVE
+40 
-53 QGSENVPIWRI
+53 IW
-64 PSLLRTKDGVLIAAA
+64 L
-79 DKRWQHRGDWG
+79 
-90 DIDTAIRISHDDG
+90 
-103 KTWGNITT
+103 
-111 ILDLPSQNTEHSP
+111 
-124 VMNTSTNPWGD
+124 
-135 KDNVIRQ
+135 
-142 RIRDPNYSS
+142 
-151 QYMNSAFL
+151 
-159 IDAQMVQDKRN
+159 
-170 GRVFLAVDMFPESAG
+170 
-185 FFHLNGAFNNP
+185 
-196 GKDGSG
+196 
-202 RLTIDGKQYLKLI
+202 
-215 YQDKQWT
+215 
-222 LREDGSVFDELNRKT
+222 
-237 QYKVIVKGDPNKN
+237 
-250 FKDLGDV
+250 
-257 YNENNENIGNIY
+257 
-269 LTNRKGSKNE
+269 
-279 KAPFYI
+279 
-285 PTTSYLWMTYSDDN
+285 TYSDDN
-299 GKTWSSPI
+299 GKTWVNPI
-307 DISAQI
+307 DITSQV
-313 KKDWMRFLGTGP
+313 KKDWMRFFGTGP

-331 KNGNLIFPVYYTN
+331 KNGNLVLPVYYSN
-344 QNNVQSTA
+344 LSGMESAA
-352 LIISKDGGKS
+352 LIISQDGGKS
-362 WELGQSPNDKRIELN
+362 WELGKSPNDTRLN
-377 GMNSH
+377 GY
-382 NLRWDSWYANTA
+382 DSRTSPSNTNR
-394 KQKGFELT
+394 LT
-402 EAQLVELENGEL
+402 EAQLVELDNGDI

-419 NQTGKVMMST
+419 NQSGKVMMST

-437 VNTEKINE
+437 VSTEKINE
-445 LDHGYSQ
+445 LNHGYSQ
-452 LSVIKYSKRIN
+452 LSVVKYSKKIN

-469 FSGQSRS
+469 FSGQSES
-476 GQGGDNLR
+476 GQSGDSLR
-484 RDGKLFLGEVQESGE
+484 RNGKLFLGEVQEDGS
-499 IKWDT
+499 IVWKTDK
-504 TNLVREI
+504 LVREI
-511 VSQGKAAGQP
+511 QSSGKANRTHP

-738 SVAKPSVLR
+738 SVVKPSVLR

-777 PLTVNA
+777 LLTVNA

-797 NLAFNKMSEQL
+797 NLALNKMSEQL

-911 HNLIVDLSTSYQ
+911 HNLIVDLSTGYQ

>member
-1 MKKFNPSV
+1 MKKFNPSI

-21 TLTFGQISQQDKA
+21 TLTFGQIQQQDKA
-34 LLGVKE
+34 LFGVKE
-40 HQESLLFHQSLVE
+40 HQESLLFHQSLVK
-53 QGSENVPIWRI
+53 QGSDNVPIWRI

-111 ILDLPSQNTEHSP
+111 ILDLPSQNGEKSP
-124 VMNTSTNPWGD
+124 IHNDAPNFNPWAYRRNGTD
-135 KDNVIRQ
+135 STYRN
-142 RIRDPNYSS
+142 SS
-151 QYMNSAFL
+151 FL

-170 GRVFLAVDMFPESAG
+170 GRIFLAVDMFPESTGLSGTAD
-185 FFHLNGAFNNP
+185 NGVTEF
-196 GKDGSG
+196 GSG
-202 RLTIDGKQYLKLI
+202 YVNIDGKFYLQLKNGNAR
-215 YQDKQWT
+215 YT
-222 LREDGSVFDELNRKT
+222 LRENGEVFDQNNHKT
-237 QYKVIVKGDPNKN
+237 DYKVIINGDSKQNY
-250 FKDLGDV
+250 KDLGNV
-257 YNENNENIGNIY
+257 MNSKGELLGNIY
-269 LTNRKGSKNE
+269 LKKEGKNA
-279 KAPFYI
+279 KVPFTAPHI
-285 PTTSYLWMTYSDDN
+285 SYFWLTHSDDN
-299 GKTWSSPI
+299 GKTWSQPI
-307 DISAQI
+307 DLTAQV
-313 KKDWMRFLGTGP
+313 KKDWMRFFGTGP

-331 KNGNLIFPVYYTN
+331 QNGNLLFPIYYIN
-344 QNNVQSTA
+344 RQGKQSAA
-352 LIISKDGGKS
+352 LIISRDGGNT
-362 WELGQSPNDKRIELN
+362 WDLGQSPNDNRPDLY
-377 GMNSH
+377 GQNSETLSRS
-382 NLRWDSWYANTA
+382 NAGY
-394 KQKGFELT
+394 ELT
-402 EAQLVELENGEL
+402 ESQLVELDNGDL

-419 NQTGKVMMST
+419 NTSGRVMMST

-437 VNTEKINE
+437 TDTHKVEALK
-445 LDHGYSQ
+445 HGYSQ
-452 LSVIKYSKRIN
+452 LSVIKYSKKIN

-469 FSGQSRS
+469 FSGQSVEGS
-476 GQGGDNLR
+476 GGDDKR
-484 RDGKLFLGEVQESGE
+484 RDGKLFLGEVQEDGR
-499 IKWDT
+499 IIWKTDK
-504 TNLVREI
+504 LVRSI
-511 VSQGKAAGQP
+511 DSKGKANGRLP

-528 MAELGDGSI
+528 MAELGNGSI

-557 QEFFWKAGKIFSDVR
+557 QEFFWRDGKIFSDIR
-572 QKEPLV
+572 QKTPLTV
-578 FTYDG
+578 TYNGADS
-583 TETLEKIGDGVA
+583 LEKIGDGIA
-595 IKRGEGESQSEINV
+595 IKQGVGESLGGVTV
-609 SEGLLVLDQQT
+609 SEGTLVLAQKSEQD
-620 KDGKNK
+620 KNK
-626 AFTQL
+626 AFTDV
-631 TLNNSGVAQVNSTQN
+631 TLNKTGILQVESVQN
-646 IDRLV
+646 IDTLT
-651 VNNGAT
+651 VNNEAS
-657 GYLQF
+657 GYIQF
-662 TVTDTHSPRLKIN
+662 SVSDESTPMLNIAKGVSGKEVKLH
-675 QDVTAHG
+675 
-682 QIVAVQV
+682 V

-698 DKGYYHAQGE
+698 DKGYYYAQGE

-797 NLAFNKMSEQL
+797 NLALNKMSEQL

-911 HNLIVDLSTSYQ
+911 HNLIVDLSAGYQ

>member
-1 MKKFNPSV
+1 
-9 LALSISSLLLTS
+9 
-21 TLTFGQISQQDKA
+21 
-34 LLGVKE
+34 
-40 HQESLLFHQSLVE
+40 
-53 QGSENVPIWRI
+53 
-64 PSLLRTKDGVLIAAA
+64 
-79 DKRWQHRGDWG
+79 
-90 DIDTAIRISHDDG
+90 
-103 KTWGNITT
+103 
-111 ILDLPSQNTEHSP
+111 
-124 VMNTSTNPWGD
+124 
-135 KDNVIRQ
+135 
-142 RIRDPNYSS
+142 
-151 QYMNSAFL
+151 
-159 IDAQMVQDKRN
+159 
-170 GRVFLAVDMFPESAG
+170 
-185 FFHLNGAFNNP
+185 
-196 GKDGSG
+196 
-202 RLTIDGKQYLKLI
+202 
-215 YQDKQWT
+215 
-222 LREDGSVFDELNRKT
+222 
-237 QYKVIVKGDPNKN
+237 
-250 FKDLGDV
+250 
-257 YNENNENIGNIY
+257 
-269 LTNRKGSKNE
+269 
-279 KAPFYI
+279 
-285 PTTSYLWMTYSDDN
+285 
-299 GKTWSSPI
+299 
-307 DISAQI
+307 
-313 KKDWMRFLGTGP
+313 MRFFGTGP

-331 KNGNLIFPVYYTN
+331 KNGNLVLPVYYSN
-344 QNNVQSTA
+344 LSGMESAA
-352 LIISKDGGKS
+352 LIISQDGGKS
-362 WELGQSPNDKRIELN
+362 WELGKSPNDTRLN
-377 GMNSH
+377 GY
-382 NLRWDSWYANTA
+382 DSRTSPSNTNR
-394 KQKGFELT
+394 LT
-402 EAQLVELENGEL
+402 EAQLVELDNGDI

-419 NQTGKVMMST
+419 NQSGKVMMST

-437 VNTEKINE
+437 VSTEKINE
-445 LDHGYSQ
+445 LNHGYSQ
-452 LSVIKYSKRIN
+452 LSVVKYSKKIN

-469 FSGQSRS
+469 FSGQSES
-476 GQGGDNLR
+476 GQSGDSLR
-484 RDGKLFLGEVQESGE
+484 RNGKLFLGEVQEDGS
-499 IKWDT
+499 IVWKTDK
-504 TNLVREI
+504 LVREI
-511 VSQGKAAGQP
+511 QSSGKANRTHP

-738 SVAKPSVLR
+738 SVVKPSVLR

-797 NLAFNKMSEQL
+797 NLALNKMSEQL

-874 TALNKTSYKV
+874 IALNKTSYKV

-911 HNLIVDLSTSYQ
+911 HNLIVDLSTGYQ

>member
-1 MKKFNPSV
+1 M
-9 LALSISSLLLTS
+9 
-21 TLTFGQISQQDKA
+21 
-34 LLGVKE
+34 
-40 HQESLLFHQSLVE
+40 
-53 QGSENVPIWRI
+53 
-64 PSLLRTKDGVLIAAA
+64 
-79 DKRWQHRGDWG
+79 
-90 DIDTAIRISHDDG
+90 
-103 KTWGNITT
+103 
-111 ILDLPSQNTEHSP
+111 
-124 VMNTSTNPWGD
+124 
-135 KDNVIRQ
+135 
-142 RIRDPNYSS
+142 
-151 QYMNSAFL
+151 
-159 IDAQMVQDKRN
+159 
-170 GRVFLAVDMFPESAG
+170 ESA
-185 FFHLNGAFNNP
+185 
-196 GKDGSG
+196 
-202 RLTIDGKQYLKLI
+202 
-215 YQDKQWT
+215 
-222 LREDGSVFDELNRKT
+222 
-237 QYKVIVKGDPNKN
+237 
-250 FKDLGDV
+250 
-257 YNENNENIGNIY
+257 
-269 LTNRKGSKNE
+269 
-279 KAPFYI
+279 
-285 PTTSYLWMTYSDDN
+285 
-299 GKTWSSPI
+299 
-307 DISAQI
+307 
-313 KKDWMRFLGTGP
+313 
-325 GVGIQT
+325 
-331 KNGNLIFPVYYTN
+331 
-344 QNNVQSTA
+344 A
-352 LIISKDGGKS
+352 LIISQDGGKS
-362 WELGQSPNDKRIELN
+362 WELGKSPNDTRLN
-377 GMNSH
+377 GY
-382 NLRWDSWYANTA
+382 DSRTSPSNTNR
-394 KQKGFELT
+394 LT
-402 EAQLVELENGEL
+402 EAQLVELDNGDI

-419 NQTGKVMMST
+419 NQSGKVMMST

-437 VNTEKINE
+437 VSTEKINE
-445 LDHGYSQ
+445 LNHGYSQ
-452 LSVIKYSKRIN
+452 LSVVKYSKKIN

-469 FSGQSRS
+469 FSGQSVEGS
-476 GQGGDNLR
+476 GGDDKR
-484 RDGKLFLGEVQESGE
+484 RDGKLFLGEVQEDGR
-499 IKWDT
+499 IIWKTDK
-504 TNLVREI
+504 LVRSI
-511 VSQGKAAGQP
+511 DSKGKANGRLP

-557 QEFFWKAGKIFSDVR
+557 QEFFWRDGKIFSDIR
-572 QKEPLV
+572 QKTPLTV
-578 FTYDG
+578 TYNGADS
-583 TETLEKIGDGVA
+583 LEKIGDGIA
-595 IKRGEGESQSEINV
+595 IKQGVGESLGGVTV
-609 SEGLLVLDQQT
+609 SEGTLVLAQKSEQD
-620 KDGKNK
+620 KNK
-626 AFTQL
+626 AFTDV
-631 TLNNSGVAQVNSTQN
+631 TLNKTGILQVESVQN
-646 IDRLV
+646 IDTLT
-651 VNNGAT
+651 VNNEASGHI
-657 GYLQF
+657 QF
-662 TVTDTHSPRLKIN
+662 SVSDESTPMLNIAKGVSGKEVKLH
-675 QDVTAHG
+675 
-682 QIVAVQV
+682 V

-797 NLAFNKMSEQL
+797 NLALNKMSEQL
-808 QQSFMHETRLLQEK
+808 QQSFMNETRLLQEK

-911 HNLIVDLSTSYQ
+911 HNLIVDLSAGYQ

-1046 VAHLTPRFAFS
+1046 VAHLMPRFAFS

>member
-1 MKKFNPSV
+1 MMKKFNPSV

-21 TLTFGQISQQDKA
+21 TLTFGQIQQQDKA
-34 LLGVKE
+34 LFGVKE
-40 HQESLLFHQSLVE
+40 HQESLLFHQSLVK
-53 QGSENVPIWRI
+53 QGSDNVPIWRI

-111 ILDLPSQNTEHSP
+111 ILDLPSQNGDKSP
-124 VMNTSTNPWGD
+124 IHNDAPNFNPWAYRRNGTD
-135 KDNVIRQ
+135 STYRN
-142 RIRDPNYSS
+142 SS
-151 QYMNSAFL
+151 FL

-170 GRVFLAVDMFPESAG
+170 GRIFLAVDMFPESTGLSGATD
-185 FFHLNGAFNNP
+185 NGVTEF
-196 GKDGSG
+196 GSG
-202 RLTIDGKQYLKLI
+202 YVNIGGKSYLQLKNGNTR
-215 YQDKQWT
+215 YT
-222 LREDGSVFDELNRKT
+222 LRENGEVFDQNNNKT
-237 QYKVIVKGDPNKN
+237 DYKVIINGDPKQNY
-250 FKDLGDV
+250 KDLGNV
-257 YNENNENIGNIY
+257 MNSQGELLGNIY
-269 LTNRKGSKNE
+269 LKKEGKNA
-279 KAPFYI
+279 KVPFTAPH
-285 PTTSYLWMTYSDDN
+285 TSYFWLTHSDDN
-299 GKTWSSPI
+299 GKTWSQPI
-307 DISAQI
+307 DLTAQV
-313 KKDWMRFLGTGP
+313 KKDWMRFFGTGP

-331 KNGNLIFPVYYTN
+331 QNGNLLFPIYYIN
-344 QNNVQSTA
+344 RQGKQSAA
-352 LIISKDGGKS
+352 LIISRDGGKT
-362 WELGQSPNDKRIELN
+362 WDLGQSPNDNRPDLY
-377 GMNSH
+377 GQNSETLSRS
-382 NLRWDSWYANTA
+382 NAGY
-394 KQKGFELT
+394 ELT
-402 EAQLVELENGEL
+402 ESQLVELDNGDL

-419 NQTGKVMMST
+419 NTSGRVMMST

-437 VNTEKINE
+437 IDTQKVDALK
-445 LDHGYSQ
+445 HGYSQ
-452 LSVIKYSKRIN
+452 LSVIKYSKKIN

-469 FSGQSRS
+469 FSGQSES
-476 GQGGDNLR
+476 GQGGDALR
-484 RDGKLFLGEVQESGE
+484 RNGKLFLGEVQEDGS
-499 IKWDT
+499 IVWK
-504 TNLVREI
+504 TNKLVREI
-511 VSQGKAAGQP
+511 QSSGKANRTHP

-557 QEFFWKAGKIFSDVR
+557 QEFFWRDGKIFSDIR
-572 QKEPLV
+572 QKTPLTV
-578 FTYDG
+578 TYNGADS
-583 TETLEKIGDGVA
+583 LEKIGDGIA
-595 IKRGEGESQSEINV
+595 IKQGMGESLGGVTV
-609 SEGLLVLDQQT
+609 SEGTLVLAQKSAQD
-620 KDGKNK
+620 KNK
-626 AFTQL
+626 AFTDV
-631 TLNNSGVAQVNSTQN
+631 TLNKTGILQVESVQN
-646 IDRLV
+646 IDTLT
-651 VNNGAT
+651 VNNDASGHI
-657 GYLQF
+657 QF
-662 TVTDTHSPRLKIN
+662 RVSDESTPILNIAKGVSGKE
-675 QDVTAHG
+675 VK
-682 QIVAVQV
+682 VQV

-708 ELIAFKDNGQV
+708 ELITFKDNGQV

-738 SVAKPSVLR
+738 SVAKPSALR

-797 NLAFNKMSEQL
+797 NLALNKMSEQL
-808 QQSFMHETRLLQEK
+808 QQSFMYETRLLQEK

-849 FNASYSGVML
+849 FNSSYSGVML
-859 GGKVWQSERGNHALY
+859 GGKVWQSEGGNHAVY

-905 WHSNLP
+905 WHSHLP
-911 HNLIVDLSTSYQ
+911 HNLIVDLSTGYQ

-928 IEHAG
+928 IEHAS

-954 NAFITPMVGLHYLY
+954 NASITPMVGLHYLY

-983 KYNNFNALKTN
+983 KYNHFNALKTN

-1033 GKLADTLHLNTQF
+1033 GKLADTLHLSTQF

>member
-1 MKKFNPSV
+1 MKKFNPSI

-21 TLTFGQISQQDKA
+21 TLTFGQIQQQDKA
-34 LLGVKE
+34 LFGVKE
-40 HQESLLFHQSLVE
+40 HQESLLFHQSLVK
-53 QGSENVPIWRI
+53 QGSDNVPIWRI

-111 ILDLPSQNTEHSP
+111 ILDLPSKNGEKSP
-124 VMNTSTNPWGD
+124 SAPDPVTFNAWGD
-135 KDNVIRQ
+135 R
-142 RIRDPNYSS
+142 PNCTTYC
-151 QYMNSAFL
+151 NSAFL
-159 IDAQMVQDKRN
+159 IDAQMVQDKRS
-170 GRVFLAVDMFPESAG
+170 GRIFLAVDMFADGAG
-185 FFHLNGAFNNP
+185 FFGVKDSGNGRIN
-196 GKDGSG
+196 
-202 RLTIDGKQYLKLI
+202 IDGKQYPILNE
-215 YQDKQWT
+215 KQSGQRWT
-222 LREDGSVFDELNRKT
+222 LRENGEVFDHQNNKT
-237 QYKVIVKGDPNKN
+237 NYRVVTKGDPKAN
-250 FKDLGDV
+250 FKDVGDI
-257 YNENNENIGNIY
+257 YNERNEKLGNIY
-269 LTNRKGSKNE
+269 LKDE
-279 KAPFYI
+279 KTPFLAVNTAYVW
-285 PTTSYLWMTYSDDN
+285 LMHSDDN
-299 GKTWSSPI
+299 GKTWSNPI
-307 DISAQI
+307 DLSAQV
-313 KKDWMRFLGTGP
+313 KKDWMKFFGTGP

-331 KNGNLIFPVYYTN
+331 KNGNLLFPIYYTN
-344 QNNVQSTA
+344 QHGKQSSA
-352 LIISKDGGKS
+352 LVISKDGGKT
-362 WELGQSPNDKRIELN
+362 WDLGESPNDNRTTLK
-377 GMNSH
+377 GMNSREL
-382 NLRWDSWYANTA
+382 NWNSWENRSAESLGY
-394 KQKGFELT
+394 ELT
-402 EAQLVELENGEL
+402 ESQLVELNNGDI

-419 NQTGKVMMST
+419 NKSGKVMMST

-437 VNTEKINE
+437 IDTQKIDALN
-445 LDHGYSQ
+445 HGYSQ
-452 LSVIKYSKRIN
+452 LSVIKYSKKIN
-463 GKEYIV
+463 GKEYVI
-469 FSGQSRS
+469 FSGQSRQGS
-476 GQGGDNLR
+476 GGDGLR
-484 RDGKLFLGEVQESGE
+484 QDGKLFLGEVQEDGSISWNTNKLVKE
-499 IKWDT
+499 IISRGRAKT
-504 TNLVREI
+504 QNSSYT
-511 VSQGKAAGQP
+511 

-537 GLAYENTTDY
+537 GLAYENTVDY

-557 QEFFWKAGKIFSDVR
+557 QEFFWRDGKIFSDIR
-572 QKEPLV
+572 QKTPLTV
-578 FTYDG
+578 TYNGADS
-583 TETLEKIGDGVA
+583 LEKIGDGIV
-595 IKRGEGESQSEINV
+595 IKQGVGESLGGVTV
-609 SEGLLVLDQQT
+609 SEGTLVLAQKSEQD
-620 KDGKNK
+620 KNK
-626 AFTQL
+626 AFTDV
-631 TLNNSGVAQVNSTQN
+631 TLNKTGILQVESVQN
-646 IDRLV
+646 IDTLT
-651 VNNGAT
+651 VNNEASGHIQLSVSDESTPMLNIAK
-657 GYLQF
+657 GVSGKEVKL
-662 TVTDTHSPRLKIN
+662 H
-675 QDVTAHG
+675 
-682 QIVAVQV
+682 V

-797 NLAFNKMSEQL
+797 NLALNKMSEQL

-911 HNLIVDLSTSYQ
+911 HNLIVDLSAGYQ